1 MKFIFDTLVDKSKYF
16 VFLILVL
23 SVISIFGLPRFQLD
37 ASSDTLLLDNDP
49 DLKVYRENSRKYGS
63 SDFLVIAFTPN
74 NDIFSKNTQS
84 FLKDLVLELKGV
96 KGIRNVLSLF
106 DVPLLNYNEQSISE
120 LAENVITLNTENID
134 LNKARR
140 EFETNEVYRG
150 LLISNDLQTI
160 ALQMSLE
167 PNASY
172 QSLISQRYD
181 LLDSQSNLEDSNF
194 SEKLSIL
201 ELKIETEK
209 KLNLLK
215 EGKIINEI
223 RSITNKYKQKGDI
236 YLGGGAMIAYD
247 TIQMIQQ
254 DLITFGIAVFFMFVF
269 ILSLIFRQIRWV
281 AIPLISAGLSALF
294 TTGLISWMG
303 WKVTV
308 VSANFIALLMII
320 GISLTVHLVVRYREI
335 TSKNTDLSHSESIKR
350 TLSQM
355 FLPCLY
361 TALTTMVAFA
371 SLIISDIR
379 PIIDFGLLMVLS
391 IFIAFIVSFLFFGTL
406 ASLMNKN
413 EKDSMIDYSSGFTT
427 SINTFVVKFKNI
439 ILLVSILGFVLSL
452 IGINKLSVENKFID
466 YFKPSTEIYKGLS
479 LIDKKLGGTAPLDI
493 IITAPKDFS
502 PIGAETE
509 FEDDFDDFGIETNE
523 YGYWYSTDNLSFLE
537 EIHDYLENRP
547 EIGKVLSVSSAIKLA
562 EIAKGEKLD
571 DLELAL
577 LRKVLPEDINNQ
589 LLKSFISDNDN
600 QVRLS
605 ARVIESLDGLNR
617 KNLINEVESDLIN
630 EFNLSPDQFY
640 LSGISVIYNN
650 LLQSLFQSLI
660 GSLSIVFS
668 AIFLMF
674 IILFRSFYMALIS
687 MIPNLLSAASVLG
700 IIGWSGIPL
709 DIMTVTV
716 AAISIG
722 IGVDNTI
729 HYVHRFLKEYD
740 LEKNYDLAIKNS
752 HATIGRA
759 MFYTSLTIVLGFM
772 ILITSNFNPSV
783 FFGIFTS
790 FSMIVAI
797 LAALMLLPVL
807 IRHFKPFGKNKHG
820 TS

>member
-1 MKFIFDTLVDKSKYF
+1 MNNIFNFLVDKSKF
-16 VFLILVL
+16 FIFLLFAL
-23 SVISIFGLPRFQLD
+23 SIISIIGLPRFQLD

-49 DLKVYRENSRKYGS
+49 DLKIYRENSRKYGS
-63 SDFLVIAFTPN
+63 SDFLVIAFTPDK
-74 NDIFSKNTQS
+74 DIFTNETISLLENLVGK
-84 FLKDLVLELKGV
+84 LKEVD
-96 KGIRNVLSLF
+96 GISNVLSLF
-106 DVPLLNYNEQSISE
+106 DVPLLSYSEQSINE
-120 LAENVITLNTENID
+120 LAENVVTLSTDDVD
-134 LNKARR
+134 LTKAKY

-150 LLISNDLQTI
+150 LLISKDLKTI
-160 ALQMSLE
+160 ALQMTLK
-167 PNASY
+167 PNESY
-172 QSLISQRYD
+172 QKLISKRYE
-181 LLDSQSNLEDSNF
+181 LLDQKNLIE
-194 SEKLSIL
+194 EKSFKQDL
-201 ELKIETEK
+201 ESLDFQIEEQK
-209 KLNLLK
+209 QINL
-215 EGKIINEI
+215 INEATLI
-223 RSITNKYKQKGDI
+223 NEVRRITKDYEGYGEI
-236 YLGGGAMIAYD
+236 FLGGGAMIAHD
-247 TIQMIQQ
+247 TIKMIQQ
-254 DLITFGIAVFFMFVF
+254 DLFTFGVAVFFMFVL
-269 ILSLIFRQIRWV
+269 ILSIIFRQFRWV
-281 AIPLISAGLSALF
+281 IVPLVSAGLSALF
-294 TTGLISWMG
+294 TTGLISWIG

-335 TSKNTDLSHSESIKR
+335 TSKFNDISHNEALKR

-391 IFIAFIVSFLFFGTL
+391 IFIAFSVSFVFFGSL

-413 EKDSMIDYSSGFTT
+413 LKDTNIDYSSGFTT
-427 SINTFVVKFKNI
+427 WINSLVVRFKNI
-439 ILLVSILGFVLSL
+439 ILLISLLGFIFSIV
-452 IGINKLSVENKFID
+452 GINKLSVENKFID
-466 YFKPSTEIYKGLS
+466 YFKPTTEIYKGLS

-493 IITAPKDFS
+493 IISAP
-502 PIGAETE
+502 ENN
-509 FEDDFDDFGIETNE
+509 FENDYESEEDFDDFGLETE
-523 YGYWYSTDNLSFLE
+523 QYGYWFNSQNLSYLE
-537 EIHDYLENRP
+537 EIHDYLEARP

-562 EIAKGEKLD
+562 EIVKGNKLD

-589 LLKSFISDNDN
+589 LLSSYISEDDN

-605 ARVIESLDGLNR
+605 ARVIESMDGLNR
-617 KNLINEVESDLIN
+617 KNLIEEVKNDLIKN
-630 EFNLSPDQFY
+630 YELTEDQFY

-660 GSLSIVFS
+660 GSLSIVFA
-668 AIFLMF
+668 AIFAMF
-674 IILFRSFYMALIS
+674 IILFRSLYMAIIA
-687 MIPNLLSAASVLG
+687 MIPNLLSASSVLG
-700 IIGWSGIPL
+700 IIGWSGIPI

-729 HYVHRFLKEYD
+729 HYVHRFLKEY
-740 LEKNYDLAIKNS
+740 EQSNNYDLAIKNS
-752 HATIGRA
+752 HSTIGRA

-772 ILITSNFNPSV
+772 ILVSSNFNPSV

-807 IRHFKPFGKNKHG
+807 IRHLKPFGRDSRG
-820 TS
+820 TT

>member
-1 MKFIFDTLVDKSKYF
+1 MNNIFNFLVDKSKF
-16 VFLILVL
+16 FIFLLFAL
-23 SVISIFGLPRFQLD
+23 SIISIIGLPRFQLD

-49 DLKVYRENSRKYGS
+49 DLKIYRENSRKYGS

-74 NDIFSKNTQS
+74 KNIFTNETISLLENLVGK
-84 FLKDLVLELKGV
+84 LKEVD
-96 KGIRNVLSLF
+96 GISNVLSLF
-106 DVPLLNYNEQSISE
+106 DVPLLSYSEQSINE
-120 LAENVITLNTENID
+120 LAENVVTLSTDDVD
-134 LNKARR
+134 LTKAKY

-150 LLISNDLQTI
+150 LLISKDLKTI
-160 ALQMSLE
+160 ALQMTLK
-167 PNASY
+167 PNESY
-172 QSLISQRYD
+172 QKLISKRYD
-181 LLDSQSNLEDSNF
+181 LLDQKDLIEEKSFKQDLESLDFQIEEQKQINL
-194 SEKLSIL
+194 
-201 ELKIETEK
+201 
-209 KLNLLK
+209 
-215 EGKIINEI
+215 INEATLI
-223 RSITNKYKQKGDI
+223 NEVRRITKDYEGYGEI
-236 YLGGGAMIAYD
+236 FLGGGAMIAHD
-247 TIQMIQQ
+247 TIKMIQQ
-254 DLITFGIAVFFMFVF
+254 DLFTFGVAVFFMFVL
-269 ILSLIFRQIRWV
+269 ILSIIFRQFRWV
-281 AIPLISAGLSALF
+281 IVPLVSAGLSALF
-294 TTGLISWMG
+294 TTGLISWIG

-335 TSKNTDLSHSESIKR
+335 TSKFNDISHNEALKR

-391 IFIAFIVSFLFFGTL
+391 IFIAFSVSFVFFGSL

-413 EKDSMIDYSSGFTT
+413 LKDTNIDYSSGFTT
-427 SINTFVVKFKNI
+427 WINSLVVRFKNI
-439 ILLVSILGFVLSL
+439 ILLISLLGFIFSIV
-452 IGINKLSVENKFID
+452 GINKLSVENKFID
-466 YFKPSTEIYKGLS
+466 YFKPTTEIYKGLS

-493 IITAPKDFS
+493 IISAPENNFENDYES
-502 PIGAETE
+502 
-509 FEDDFDDFGIETNE
+509 EDDFDDFGLETE
-523 YGYWYSTDNLSFLE
+523 QYGYWFNSQNLSYLE
-537 EIHDYLENRP
+537 EIHDYLEARP

-562 EIAKGEKLD
+562 EIVKGNKLD

-589 LLKSFISDNDN
+589 LLSSFISEDDN

-605 ARVIESLDGLNR
+605 ARVIESMDGLNR
-617 KNLINEVESDLIN
+617 KNLIEEVKNDLIKN
-630 EFNLSPDQFY
+630 YELTEDQFY

-660 GSLSIVFS
+660 GSLSIVFA
-668 AIFLMF
+668 AIFAMF
-674 IILFRSFYMALIS
+674 IILFRSLYMAIIA
-687 MIPNLLSAASVLG
+687 MIPNLLSASSVLG
-700 IIGWSGIPL
+700 IIGWSGIPI

-729 HYVHRFLKEYD
+729 HYVHRFLKEY
-740 LEKNYDLAIKNS
+740 EQNNNYDLAIKNS
-752 HATIGRA
+752 HSTIGRA

-772 ILITSNFNPSV
+772 ILVSSNFNPSV

-807 IRHFKPFGKNKHG
+807 IRHLKPFGRDSRG
-820 TS
+820 TT

>member
-1 MKFIFDTLVDKSKYF
+1 MNNIFNFLVDKSKF
-16 VFLILVL
+16 FIFLLFAL
-23 SVISIFGLPRFQLD
+23 SIISIIGLPRFQLD

-49 DLKVYRENSRKYGS
+49 DLKIYRENSRKYGS

-74 NDIFSKNTQS
+74 KDIFTNETISLLENLVDK
-84 FLKDLVLELKGV
+84 LKEVD
-96 KGIRNVLSLF
+96 GISNVLSLF
-106 DVPLLNYNEQSISE
+106 DVPLLSYSEQSINE
-120 LAENVITLNTENID
+120 LAENVVTLSTDDVD
-134 LNKARR
+134 LTKAKY

-150 LLISNDLQTI
+150 LLISKDLKTI
-160 ALQMSLE
+160 ALQMTLK
-167 PNASY
+167 PNESY
-172 QSLISQRYD
+172 QKLISKRYE
-181 LLDSQSNLEDSNF
+181 LLDQKNLIE
-194 SEKLSIL
+194 EKSFKQDL
-201 ELKIETEK
+201 ESLDFQIEEQK
-209 KLNLLK
+209 QINL
-215 EGKIINEI
+215 INEATLI
-223 RSITNKYKQKGDI
+223 NEVRRITKDYEGYGEI
-236 YLGGGAMIAYD
+236 FLGGGAMIAHD
-247 TIQMIQQ
+247 TIKMIQQ
-254 DLITFGIAVFFMFVF
+254 DLFTFGVAVFFMFVL
-269 ILSLIFRQIRWV
+269 ILSIIFRQFRWV
-281 AIPLISAGLSALF
+281 IVPLVSAGLSALF
-294 TTGLISWMG
+294 TTGLISWIG

-335 TSKNTDLSHSESIKR
+335 TSKFNDISHNEALKR

-391 IFIAFIVSFLFFGTL
+391 IFIAFSVSFVFFGSL

-413 EKDSMIDYSSGFTT
+413 LKDTNIDYSSGFTT
-427 SINTFVVKFKNI
+427 WINSLVVRFKNI
-439 ILLVSILGFVLSL
+439 ILLISLLGFIFSIV
-452 IGINKLSVENKFID
+452 GINKLSVENKFID
-466 YFKPSTEIYKGLS
+466 YFKPTTEIYKGLS

-493 IITAPKDFS
+493 IISAPENNFENDYES
-502 PIGAETE
+502 
-509 FEDDFDDFGIETNE
+509 EDDFDDFGLETE
-523 YGYWYSTDNLSFLE
+523 QYGYWFNSQNLSYLE
-537 EIHDYLENRP
+537 EIHDYLEARP

-562 EIAKGEKLD
+562 EIVKGNKLD

-589 LLKSFISDNDN
+589 LLSSYISEDDN

-605 ARVIESLDGLNR
+605 ARVIESMDGLNR
-617 KNLINEVESDLIN
+617 KNLIEEVKNDLIKN
-630 EFNLSPDQFY
+630 YELTEDQFY

-660 GSLSIVFS
+660 GSLSIVFA
-668 AIFLMF
+668 AIFAMF
-674 IILFRSFYMALIS
+674 IILFRSLYMAIIA
-687 MIPNLLSAASVLG
+687 MIPNLLSASSVLG
-700 IIGWSGIPL
+700 IIGWSGIPI

-729 HYVHRFLKEYD
+729 HYVHRFLKEY
-740 LEKNYDLAIKNS
+740 EQNNNYDLAIKNS
-752 HATIGRA
+752 HSTIGRA

-772 ILITSNFNPSV
+772 ILVSSNFNPSV

-807 IRHFKPFGKNKHG
+807 IRHLKPFGRDSRG
-820 TS
+820 TT

>member
-1 MKFIFDTLVDKSKYF
+1 MNNIFNFLVDKSKF
-16 VFLILVL
+16 FIFLLFAL
-23 SVISIFGLPRFQLD
+23 SIISIIGLPRFQLD

-49 DLKVYRENSRKYGS
+49 DLKIYRENSRKYGS

-74 NDIFSKNTQS
+74 KDIFTNETISLLESLVGK
-84 FLKDLVLELKGV
+84 LKEVE
-96 KGIRNVLSLF
+96 GINNVLSLF
-106 DVPLLNYNEQSISE
+106 DVPLLSYSKQSINE
-120 LAENVITLNTENID
+120 LAENVVTLSTDDVD
-134 LNKARR
+134 LTKAKY

-150 LLISNDLQTI
+150 LLISDDLKTI
-160 ALQMSLE
+160 ALQMTLKPNE
-167 PNASY
+167 PY
-172 QSLISQRYD
+172 QKLISKRYE
-181 LLDSQSNLEDSNF
+181 LLDQKNLIEEKSFKED
-194 SEKLSIL
+194 L
-201 ELKIETEK
+201 ESLDFQIEEQK
-209 KLNLLK
+209 QINLINEATL
-215 EGKIINEI
+215 INEI
-223 RSITNKYKQKGDI
+223 RRITKDYEGYGEI
-236 YLGGGAMIAYD
+236 FLGGGAMIAHD
-247 TIQMIQQ
+247 TIKMIQQ
-254 DLITFGIAVFFMFVF
+254 DLFTFGVAVFFMFVL
-269 ILSLIFRQIRWV
+269 ILSIIFKQFRWV
-281 AIPLISAGLSALF
+281 IVPLVSAGLSALF
-294 TTGLISWMG
+294 TTGLISWIG

-335 TSKNTDLSHSESIKR
+335 TSKFNDISHNEALKR

-391 IFIAFIVSFLFFGTL
+391 IFIAFSVSFVFFGSL
-406 ASLMNKN
+406 ASLMKKN
-413 EKDSMIDYSSGFTT
+413 LKDTNIDYSSGFTT
-427 SINTFVVKFKNI
+427 WINSLVVRFKNI
-439 ILLVSILGFVLSL
+439 ILLISLLGFIFSIV
-452 IGINKLSVENKFID
+452 GINKLSVENKFID

-493 IITAPKDFS
+493 IISAP
-502 PIGAETE
+502 ENN
-509 FEDDFDDFGIETNE
+509 FENNYESDEDFDDFGLETE
-523 YGYWYSTDNLSFLE
+523 QYGYWFNSQNLSYLE
-537 EIHDYLENRP
+537 EIHDYLEARP

-562 EIAKGEKLD
+562 EIVKGNKLD

-589 LLKSFISDNDN
+589 LLSSYISEDDN

-605 ARVIESLDGLNR
+605 ARVIESMDGLNR
-617 KNLINEVESDLIN
+617 KNLIEEVKNDLIKN
-630 EFNLSPDQFY
+630 YELTEDQFY

-660 GSLSIVFS
+660 GSLSIVFA
-668 AIFLMF
+668 AIFAMF
-674 IILFRSFYMALIS
+674 IILFRSLYMAIIA
-687 MIPNLLSAASVLG
+687 MIPNLLSASSVLG
-700 IIGWSGIPL
+700 IIGWSGIPI

-729 HYVHRFLKEYD
+729 HYVHRFLKEY
-740 LEKNYDLAIKNS
+740 EQNNNYDLAIKNS
-752 HATIGRA
+752 HSTIGRA

-772 ILITSNFNPSV
+772 ILVSSNFNPSV

-807 IRHFKPFGKNKHG
+807 IRHLKPFGRDSRG
-820 TS
+820 TT

>member
-1 MKFIFDTLVDKSKYF
+1 MNNIFNFLVDKSKF
-16 VFLILVL
+16 FIFLLFAL
-23 SVISIFGLPRFQLD
+23 SIISIIGLPRFQLD

-49 DLKVYRENSRKYGS
+49 DLKIYRENSRKYGS

-74 NDIFSKNTQS
+74 KDIFTNETISLLENLVGK
-84 FLKDLVLELKGV
+84 LKEVD
-96 KGIRNVLSLF
+96 GISNVLSLF
-106 DVPLLNYNEQSISE
+106 DVPLLSYSEQSINE
-120 LAENVITLNTENID
+120 LAENVVTLSTDDVD
-134 LNKARR
+134 LTKAKY
-140 EFETNEVYRG
+140 EFETNEVYKG
-150 LLISNDLQTI
+150 LLISKDLKTI
-160 ALQMSLE
+160 ALQMTLK
-167 PNASY
+167 PNESY
-172 QSLISQRYD
+172 QKLISKRYE
-181 LLDSQSNLEDSNF
+181 LLDQKNLIE
-194 SEKLSIL
+194 EKSFKQDL
-201 ELKIETEK
+201 ESLDFQIEEQK
-209 KLNLLK
+209 QINL
-215 EGKIINEI
+215 INEATLI
-223 RSITNKYKQKGDI
+223 NEVRRITKDYEGYGEI
-236 YLGGGAMIAYD
+236 FLGGGAMIAHD
-247 TIQMIQQ
+247 TIKMIQQ
-254 DLITFGIAVFFMFVF
+254 DLFTFGVAVFFMFVL
-269 ILSLIFRQIRWV
+269 ILSIIFRQFRWV
-281 AIPLISAGLSALF
+281 IVPLVSAGLSALF
-294 TTGLISWMG
+294 TTGLISWIG

-335 TSKNTDLSHSESIKR
+335 TSKFNDISHNEALKR

-391 IFIAFIVSFLFFGTL
+391 IFIAFSVSFVFFGSL

-413 EKDSMIDYSSGFTT
+413 LKDTNIDYSSGFTT
-427 SINTFVVKFKNI
+427 WINSLVVRFKNI
-439 ILLVSILGFVLSL
+439 ILLISLLGFIFSIV
-452 IGINKLSVENKFID
+452 GINKLSVENKFID
-466 YFKPSTEIYKGLS
+466 YFKPTTEIYKGLS

-493 IITAPKDFS
+493 IISAPENNFENDYES
-502 PIGAETE
+502 
-509 FEDDFDDFGIETNE
+509 EDDFDDFGLETE
-523 YGYWYSTDNLSFLE
+523 QYGYWFNSQNLSYLE
-537 EIHDYLENRP
+537 EIHDYLEARP

-562 EIAKGEKLD
+562 EIVKGNKLD

-577 LRKVLPEDINNQ
+577 LRKVLPEDINDQ
-589 LLKSFISDNDN
+589 LLSSYISEDDN

-605 ARVIESLDGLNR
+605 ARVIESMDGLNR
-617 KNLINEVESDLIN
+617 KKLIEEVKNDLIKN
-630 EFNLSPDQFY
+630 YELTEDQFY

-660 GSLSIVFS
+660 GSLSIVFA
-668 AIFLMF
+668 AIFAMF
-674 IILFRSFYMALIS
+674 IILFRSLYMAIIA
-687 MIPNLLSAASVLG
+687 MIPNLLSASSVLG
-700 IIGWSGIPL
+700 IIGWSGIPI

-729 HYVHRFLKEYD
+729 HYVHRFLKEY
-740 LEKNYDLAIKNS
+740 EQNNNYDLAIKNS
-752 HATIGRA
+752 HSTIGRA

-772 ILITSNFNPSV
+772 ILVSSNFNPSV

-807 IRHFKPFGKNKHG
+807 IRHLKPFGRDSRG
-820 TS
+820 TT

>member
-1 MKFIFDTLVDKSKYF
+1 MNNIFNFLVDKSKF
-16 VFLILVL
+16 FIFLLFAL
-23 SVISIFGLPRFQLD
+23 SIISIIGLPRFQLD

-49 DLKVYRENSRKYGS
+49 DLKIYRENSRKYGS

-74 NDIFSKNTQS
+74 KDIFTNETISLLERLVGK
-84 FLKDLVLELKGV
+84 LKEVD
-96 KGIRNVLSLF
+96 GISNVLSLF
-106 DVPLLNYNEQSISE
+106 DVPLLSYSEQSINE
-120 LAENVITLNTENID
+120 LAENVVTLSTDDVD
-134 LNKARR
+134 LTKAKY

-150 LLISNDLQTI
+150 LLISKDLKTI
-160 ALQMSLE
+160 ALQMTLK
-167 PNASY
+167 PNESY
-172 QSLISQRYD
+172 QKLISKRYE
-181 LLDSQSNLEDSNF
+181 LLDQKNLIE
-194 SEKLSIL
+194 EKSFKKDL
-201 ELKIETEK
+201 ESLDFQIEEQK
-209 KLNLLK
+209 QINL
-215 EGKIINEI
+215 INEATLI
-223 RSITNKYKQKGDI
+223 NEVRRITKDYEGYGEI
-236 YLGGGAMIAYD
+236 FLGGGAMIAHD
-247 TIQMIQQ
+247 TIKMIQQ
-254 DLITFGIAVFFMFVF
+254 DLFTFGVAVFFMFVL
-269 ILSLIFRQIRWV
+269 ILSIIFRQFRWV
-281 AIPLISAGLSALF
+281 IVPLVSAGLSALF
-294 TTGLISWMG
+294 TTGLISWIG

-335 TSKNTDLSHSESIKR
+335 TSKFNDISHNEALKR

-391 IFIAFIVSFLFFGTL
+391 IFIAFSVSFVFFGSL

-413 EKDSMIDYSSGFTT
+413 LKDTNIDYSSGFTT
-427 SINTFVVKFKNI
+427 WINSLVVRFKNI
-439 ILLVSILGFVLSL
+439 ILLISLLGFIFSIV
-452 IGINKLSVENKFID
+452 GINKLSVENKFID

-493 IITAPKDFS
+493 IISAPENNFENDYES
-502 PIGAETE
+502 
-509 FEDDFDDFGIETNE
+509 EDDFDDFGLETE
-523 YGYWYSTDNLSFLE
+523 QYGYWFNSQNLSYLE
-537 EIHDYLENRP
+537 EIHDYLEARP

-562 EIAKGEKLD
+562 EIVKGNKLD

-589 LLKSFISDNDN
+589 LLSSYISEDDN

-605 ARVIESLDGLNR
+605 ARVIESMDGLNR
-617 KNLINEVESDLIN
+617 KNLIEEVKNDLIKN
-630 EFNLSPDQFY
+630 YELTEDQFY

-660 GSLSIVFS
+660 GSLSIVFA
-668 AIFLMF
+668 AIFAMF
-674 IILFRSFYMALIS
+674 IILFRSLYMAIIA
-687 MIPNLLSAASVLG
+687 MIPNLLSASSVLG
-700 IIGWSGIPL
+700 IIGWSGIPI

-729 HYVHRFLKEYD
+729 HYVHRFLKEY
-740 LEKNYDLAIKNS
+740 EQNNNYDLAIKNS
-752 HATIGRA
+752 HSTIGRA

-772 ILITSNFNPSV
+772 ILVSSNFNPSV

-807 IRHFKPFGKNKHG
+807 IRHLKPFGRDSRG
-820 TS
+820 TT

>member
-1 MKFIFDTLVDKSKYF
+1 MNIFFNFLVDKSKFF
-16 VFLILVL
+16 VFLLIAL
-23 SVISIFGLPRFQLD
+23 SLISILGLPKFQLD

-49 DLKVYRENSRKYGS
+49 DLKTYRENSRKYGS

-74 NDIFSKNTQS
+74 KEIFASETVSLLKNLVED
-84 FLKDLVLELKGV
+84 LKNVN
-96 KGIRNVLSLF
+96 GIKNVLSLF
-106 DVPLLNYNEQSISE
+106 DVPLLKYSEQSISE
-120 LAENVITLNTENID
+120 LAENVVTLSTENVD
-134 LNKARR
+134 LTKAKY

-150 LLISNDLQTI
+150 LLISEDLKTI
-160 ALQMSLE
+160 AFQMSLE
-167 PNASY
+167 PNKEY
-172 QSLISQRYD
+172 QKLISERYD
-181 LLDSQSNLEDSNF
+181 LIDLEMTLEEEVFKNNLE
-194 SEKLSIL
+194 IL
-201 ELKIETEK
+201 DLKIDEQK
-209 KLNLLK
+209 KINLSNEAIL
-215 EGKIINEI
+215 INEV
-223 RSITNKYKQKGDI
+223 RNITNNYKDNGEI
-236 YLGGGAMIAYD
+236 FLGGGAMIAHD
-247 TIQMIQQ
+247 TIKMIQQ
-254 DLITFGIAVFFMFVF
+254 DLLTFGVAVFFMFVL
-269 ILSLIFRQIRWV
+269 ILSIIFKQFRWV
-281 AIPLISAGLSALF
+281 AIPLISACLSALF

-335 TSKNTDLSHSESIKR
+335 TSRFHDLTHSEALKK

-391 IFIAFIVSFLFFGTL
+391 IFIAFTVSFIFFGSL
-406 ASLMNKN
+406 ASLMKKN
-413 EKDSMIDYSSGFTT
+413 TNDTKVDYSLGFTT
-427 SINTFVVKFKNI
+427 WITSLVVRFKNI
-439 ILLVSILGFVLSL
+439 ILLISL
-452 IGINKLSVENKFID
+452 IGFIFSLVGINKLSVENKFID
-466 YFKPSTEIYKGLS
+466 YFKPTTEIYQGLS

-493 IITAPKDFS
+493 IISAPQSATQTND
-502 PIGAETE
+502 E
-509 FEDDFDDFGIETNE
+509 FEEDFDDFGIETEE
-523 YGYWYSTDNLSFLE
+523 YGYWFNSQNLSYLE
-537 EIHDYLENRP
+537 EIHDYLERRP

-589 LLKSFISDNDN
+589 LLSSYISEDDN

-605 ARVIESLDGLNR
+605 ARVIESMDGLNR
-617 KNLINEVESDLIN
+617 KNLIDEVKTDLIQN
-630 EFNLSPDQFY
+630 YQLSEEQFY

-660 GSLSIVFS
+660 GSLTIVFS
-668 AIFLMF
+668 AIFIMF
-674 IILFRSFYMALIS
+674 IILFRSLYMALIA

-716 AAISIG
+716 ASISIG

-740 LEKNYDLAIKNS
+740 LQKNYDLAIKNS

-772 ILITSNFNPSV
+772 ILVSSNFNPSV

-790 FSMIVAI
+790 FSMIIAI

-807 IRHFKPFGKNKHG
+807 IRHLKPFGRNLHG
-820 TS
+820 TT

>member
-1 MKFIFDTLVDKSKYF
+1 MNSLFNFLVDKSKF
-16 VFLILVL
+16 FIFIIILL
-23 SVISIFGLPRFQLD
+23 SLVSILGLPKFQLD

-63 SDFLVIAFTPN
+63 SDFLVIAFTPDK
-74 NDIFSKNTQS
+74 DIFSSETISLLKKLESNLKNI
-84 FLKDLVLELKGV
+84 D
-96 KGIRNVLSLF
+96 GIQNVLSLL
-106 DVPLLNYNEQSISE
+106 DVPLLSYSEQSINE
-120 LAENVITLNTENID
+120 LADNLVTLSTENVD
-134 LNKARR
+134 LVKAKK
-140 EFETNEVYRG
+140 EFEINEVYRG
-150 LLISNDLQTI
+150 LLISEDLKTI
-160 ALQMSLE
+160 AFQMTLE
-167 PNASY
+167 PND
-172 QSLISQRYD
+172 QFQNLISDRYD
-181 LLDSQSNLEDSNF
+181 LLDSKNTLDSEIFSKNLENLDLKIDNQKKINLSNEAILINDIRNISNLYKD
-194 SEKLSIL
+194 K
-201 ELKIETEK
+201 
-209 KLNLLK
+209 
-215 EGKIINEI
+215 GEI
-223 RSITNKYKQKGDI
+223 F
-236 YLGGGAMIAYD
+236 LGGGAMIAHD
-247 TIQMIQQ
+247 TIKMIQQ
-254 DLITFGIAVFFMFVF
+254 DLFTFGVAVFFMFVL
-269 ILSLIFRQIRWV
+269 ILSLIFRQFRWV
-281 AIPLISAGLSALF
+281 VIPLTSAGLSALF
-294 TTGLISWMG
+294 TTGLISWLG

-335 TSKNTDLSHSESIKR
+335 TSNFNDLSHEDALKK

-391 IFIAFIVSFLFFGTL
+391 ISIAFIVSFVFFGSL
-406 ASLMNKN
+406 SSLMGKN
-413 EKDSMIDYSSGFTT
+413 LKDTQIDYSSGFTT
-427 SINTFVVKFKNI
+427 WINSLVVRFKNL
-439 ILLVSILGFVLSL
+439 ILLISLLAFIFAFV
-452 IGINKLSVENKFID
+452 GINKLSVENKFID

-493 IITAPKDFS
+493 IISAPKEDINLEDDF
-502 PIGAETE
+502 
-509 FEDDFDDFGIETNE
+509 DDFDDFGIETDE
-523 YGYWYSTDNLSFLE
+523 YGYWFNSQNLGRLE
-537 EIHDYLENRP
+537 EIHDYLEGRP
-547 EIGKVLSVSSAIKLA
+547 EIGKVLSVSSATKLA
-562 EIAKGEKLD
+562 EIVKGEKLD

-589 LLKSFISDNDN
+589 LLSSYISDDDN

-617 KNLINEVESDLIN
+617 KNLIEEVKKDLVN
-630 EFNLSPDQFY
+630 NFELSEDQFY

-660 GSLSIVFS
+660 GSLLIVFS

-674 IILFRSFYMALIS
+674 IVLFRSFYMALIA

-700 IIGWSGIPL
+700 IIGWSGIPI

-729 HYVHRFLKEYD
+729 HYVHRFLKEY
-740 LEKNYDLAIKNS
+740 EQEQNYDLAIKNS
-752 HATIGRA
+752 HSTIGRA

-772 ILITSNFNPSV
+772 ILVSSNFNPSV

-807 IRHFKPFGKNKHG
+807 IRHLKPFGRN
-820 TS
+820 

>member
-1 MKFIFDTLVDKSKYF
+1 MNSLFNFLVDKSKF
-16 VFLILVL
+16 FIFIIILL
-23 SVISIFGLPRFQLD
+23 SLVSILGLPKFQLD

-63 SDFLVIAFTPN
+63 SDFLVIAFTPDK
-74 NDIFSKNTQS
+74 DIFSSETISLLKKLESNLKNI
-84 FLKDLVLELKGV
+84 D
-96 KGIRNVLSLF
+96 GIQNVLSLL
-106 DVPLLNYNEQSISE
+106 DVPLLSYSEQSINE
-120 LAENVITLNTENID
+120 LADNLVTLSTENVD
-134 LNKARR
+134 LVKAKK
-140 EFETNEVYRG
+140 EFEINEVYRG
-150 LLISNDLQTI
+150 LLISEDLKTI
-160 ALQMSLE
+160 AFQMTLE
-167 PNASY
+167 PNGEF
-172 QSLISQRYD
+172 QNLISDRYD
-181 LLDSQSNLEDSNF
+181 LLDSKNTLDNEIFSKNLENLDLKIDNQKKINLSKEAILINDIRNISNLYKD
-194 SEKLSIL
+194 K
-201 ELKIETEK
+201 
-209 KLNLLK
+209 
-215 EGKIINEI
+215 GEI
-223 RSITNKYKQKGDI
+223 F
-236 YLGGGAMIAYD
+236 LGGGAMIAHD
-247 TIQMIQQ
+247 TIKMIQQ
-254 DLITFGIAVFFMFVF
+254 DLFTFGVAVFFMFVL
-269 ILSLIFRQIRWV
+269 ILSLIFRQFRWV
-281 AIPLISAGLSALF
+281 VIPLTSAGLSALF
-294 TTGLISWMG
+294 TTGLISWLG

-335 TSKNTDLSHSESIKR
+335 TSKFNELSHEDALKK

-391 IFIAFIVSFLFFGTL
+391 ISIAFIVSFVFFGSL
-406 ASLMNKN
+406 SSLMGKN
-413 EKDSMIDYSSGFTT
+413 LKDTQIDYSSGFTT
-427 SINTFVVKFKNI
+427 WINSLVVRFKNI
-439 ILLVSILGFVLSL
+439 ILLISLLAFIFAFV
-452 IGINKLSVENKFID
+452 GINKLSVENKFID

-493 IITAPKDFS
+493 IISAPKEDINLEDDF
-502 PIGAETE
+502 
-509 FEDDFDDFGIETNE
+509 DDFDDFGIETDE
-523 YGYWYSTDNLSFLE
+523 YGYWFNSQNLGRLE
-537 EIHDYLENRP
+537 EIHDYLEGRP
-547 EIGKVLSVSSAIKLA
+547 EIGKVLSVSSATKLA
-562 EIAKGEKLD
+562 EIVKGEKLD

-589 LLKSFISDNDN
+589 LLSSYISDDDN

-617 KNLINEVESDLIN
+617 KNLIEEVKKDLVNNFELNE
-630 EFNLSPDQFY
+630 DQFY

-660 GSLSIVFS
+660 GSLLIVFT

-674 IILFRSFYMALIS
+674 IVLFRSFYMALIA

-700 IIGWSGIPL
+700 IIGWSGIPI

-729 HYVHRFLKEYD
+729 HYVHRFLKEF
-740 LEKNYDLAIKNS
+740 EQEQNYDIAIKNS
-752 HATIGRA
+752 HSTIGRA

-772 ILITSNFNPSV
+772 ILVSSNFNPSV

-807 IRHFKPFGKNKHG
+807 IRHLKPFGRN
-820 TS
+820 

>member
-1 MKFIFDTLVDKSKYF
+1 MNSLFNFLVDKSKF
-16 VFLILVL
+16 FIFIIILL
-23 SVISIFGLPRFQLD
+23 SLVSILGLPKFQLD

-63 SDFLVIAFTPN
+63 SDFLVIAFTPDK
-74 NDIFSKNTQS
+74 DIFSNETVSLLKKLESNLKNI
-84 FLKDLVLELKGV
+84 D
-96 KGIRNVLSLF
+96 GIQNVLSLL
-106 DVPLLNYNEQSISE
+106 DVPLLSYSEQSINE
-120 LAENVITLNTENID
+120 LADNLVTLSTENVD
-134 LNKARR
+134 LVKAKK
-140 EFETNEVYRG
+140 EFEINEVYRG
-150 LLISNDLQTI
+150 LLISEDLKTI
-160 ALQMSLE
+160 AFQMTLE
-167 PNASY
+167 PND
-172 QSLISQRYD
+172 QFQNLISDRYD
-181 LLDSQSNLEDSNF
+181 LLDSKDTLDNEIFSKNLENLDLKIDNQKKINLSKEAILINDIRNISNLYKD
-194 SEKLSIL
+194 K
-201 ELKIETEK
+201 
-209 KLNLLK
+209 
-215 EGKIINEI
+215 GEI
-223 RSITNKYKQKGDI
+223 F
-236 YLGGGAMIAYD
+236 LGGGAMIAHD
-247 TIQMIQQ
+247 TIKMIQQ
-254 DLITFGIAVFFMFVF
+254 DLFTFGVAVFFMFVL
-269 ILSLIFRQIRWV
+269 ILSLIFRQFRWV
-281 AIPLISAGLSALF
+281 VIPLTSAGLSALF
-294 TTGLISWMG
+294 TTGLISWLG

-335 TSKNTDLSHSESIKR
+335 TSNFNDLSHEDALKK

-391 IFIAFIVSFLFFGTL
+391 ISIAFIVSFVFFGSL
-406 ASLMNKN
+406 SSLMGKN
-413 EKDSMIDYSSGFTT
+413 LKDTQIDYSSGFTT
-427 SINTFVVKFKNI
+427 WINSLVVRFKNL
-439 ILLVSILGFVLSL
+439 ILLISLLAFIFAFV
-452 IGINKLSVENKFID
+452 GINKLSVENKFID

-493 IITAPKDFS
+493 IISAPKEDINLEDDF
-502 PIGAETE
+502 
-509 FEDDFDDFGIETNE
+509 DDFDDFGIETDE
-523 YGYWYSTDNLSFLE
+523 YGYWFNSQNLGRLE
-537 EIHDYLENRP
+537 EIHDYLEGRP
-547 EIGKVLSVSSAIKLA
+547 EIGKVLSVSSATKLA
-562 EIAKGEKLD
+562 EIVKGEKLD

-589 LLKSFISDNDN
+589 LLSSYISDDDN

-617 KNLINEVESDLIN
+617 KNLIEEVKKDLVN
-630 EFNLSPDQFY
+630 NFELSEDQFY

-660 GSLSIVFS
+660 GSLLIVFS

-674 IILFRSFYMALIS
+674 IVLFRSFYMALIA

-700 IIGWSGIPL
+700 IIGWSGIPI

-729 HYVHRFLKEYD
+729 HYVHRFLKEY
-740 LEKNYDLAIKNS
+740 EQEQNYDLAIKNS
-752 HATIGRA
+752 HSTIGRA

-772 ILITSNFNPSV
+772 ILVSSNFNPSV

-807 IRHFKPFGKNKHG
+807 IRHLKPFGRN
-820 TS
+820 

>member
-1 MKFIFDTLVDKSKYF
+1 MNSLFNFLVDKSKF
-16 VFLILVL
+16 FIFIIILL
-23 SVISIFGLPRFQLD
+23 SLVSILGLPKFQLD

-63 SDFLVIAFTPN
+63 SDFLVIAFTPDK
-74 NDIFSKNTQS
+74 DIFSSETISLLKKLESNLKNI
-84 FLKDLVLELKGV
+84 D
-96 KGIRNVLSLF
+96 GIQNVLSLL
-106 DVPLLNYNEQSISE
+106 DVPLLSYSEQSINE
-120 LAENVITLNTENID
+120 LADNLVTLSTENVD
-134 LNKARR
+134 LVKAKK
-140 EFETNEVYRG
+140 EFEINEVYRG
-150 LLISNDLQTI
+150 LLISEDLKTI
-160 ALQMSLE
+160 AFQMTLE
-167 PNASY
+167 PNDEF
-172 QSLISQRYD
+172 QNLISDRYD
-181 LLDSQSNLEDSNF
+181 LLDSKNTLDNEIFSKNLENLDLKIDNQKKINLSKEAILINDIRNISNLYKD
-194 SEKLSIL
+194 K
-201 ELKIETEK
+201 
-209 KLNLLK
+209 
-215 EGKIINEI
+215 GEI
-223 RSITNKYKQKGDI
+223 F
-236 YLGGGAMIAYD
+236 LGGGAMIAHD
-247 TIQMIQQ
+247 TIKMIQQ
-254 DLITFGIAVFFMFVF
+254 DLFTFGVAVFFMFVL
-269 ILSLIFRQIRWV
+269 ILSLIFRQFRWV
-281 AIPLISAGLSALF
+281 VIPLTSAGLSALF
-294 TTGLISWMG
+294 TTGLISWLG

-335 TSKNTDLSHSESIKR
+335 TSKFNELSHEDALKK

-391 IFIAFIVSFLFFGTL
+391 ISIAFIVSFVFFGSL
-406 ASLMNKN
+406 SSLMGKN
-413 EKDSMIDYSSGFTT
+413 LKDTQIDYSSGFTT
-427 SINTFVVKFKNI
+427 WINSLVVRFKNI
-439 ILLVSILGFVLSL
+439 ILLISLLAFIFAFV
-452 IGINKLSVENKFID
+452 GINKLSVENKFID

-493 IITAPKDFS
+493 IISAPKEDINLEDDF
-502 PIGAETE
+502 
-509 FEDDFDDFGIETNE
+509 DDFDDFGIETDE
-523 YGYWYSTDNLSFLE
+523 YGYWFNSQNLGRLE
-537 EIHDYLENRP
+537 EIHDYLEGRP
-547 EIGKVLSVSSAIKLA
+547 EIGKVLSVSSATKLA
-562 EIAKGEKLD
+562 EIVKGEKLD

-589 LLKSFISDNDN
+589 LLSSYISDDDN

-617 KNLINEVESDLIN
+617 KNLIEEVKKDLVNNFELNE
-630 EFNLSPDQFY
+630 DQFY

-660 GSLSIVFS
+660 GSLLIVFS

-674 IILFRSFYMALIS
+674 IVLFRSFYMALIA

-700 IIGWSGIPL
+700 IIGWSGIPI

-729 HYVHRFLKEYD
+729 HYVHRFLKEF
-740 LEKNYDLAIKNS
+740 EQEQNYDIAIKNS
-752 HATIGRA
+752 HSTIGRA

-772 ILITSNFNPSV
+772 ILVSSNFNPSV

-807 IRHFKPFGKNKHG
+807 IRHLKPFGRN
-820 TS
+820 

>member
-1 MKFIFDTLVDKSKYF
+1 MNNLFNFLVDKSKF
-16 VFLILVL
+16 FIFLLITL
-23 SVISIFGLPRFQLD
+23 SVISLLGLPKFQLD

-49 DLKVYRENSRKYGS
+49 DLKIYRENSRKYGS

-74 NDIFSKNTQS
+74 KDIFTNETVFLLKNLVED
-84 FLKDLVLELKGV
+84 LKQVA
-96 KGIRNVLSLF
+96 GIKNVLSLF
-106 DVPLLNYNEQSISE
+106 DVPLLKYSEQSISE
-120 LAENVITLNTENID
+120 LAENVVTLSTENVNLD
-134 LNKARR
+134 KAKY

-150 LLISNDLQTI
+150 LLISEDLRTI
-160 ALQMSLE
+160 AFQMSLE
-167 PNASY
+167 PNRQY
-172 QSLISQRYD
+172 QKLISERYD
-181 LLDSQSNLEDSNF
+181 LLDLENSLDD
-194 SEKLSIL
+194 
-201 ELKIETEK
+201 ETF
-209 KLNLLK
+209 KLNLEILDSKIEEQKKINLINEGILIK
-215 EGKIINEI
+215 EVRNIINLYRDKGEI
-223 RSITNKYKQKGDI
+223 F
-236 YLGGGAMIAYD
+236 LGGGAMIAHD
-247 TIQMIQQ
+247 TIKMIQQ
-254 DLITFGIAVFFMFVF
+254 DLLTFGVAVFFMFVL
-269 ILSLIFRQIRWV
+269 ILSIIFRQLRWV
-281 AIPLISAGLSALF
+281 VIPLVSACLSALF

-308 VSANFIALLMII
+308 VSANYIALLMII

-335 TSKNTDLSHSESIKR
+335 TSRFDDLTHSEALKR

-391 IFIAFIVSFLFFGTL
+391 IFVAFIVSFVFFGTL
-406 ASLMNKN
+406 ASLMKKN
-413 EKDSMIDYSSGFTT
+413 SKDTKVDYSSGVTT
-427 SINTFVVKFKNI
+427 WINSLVVRFKNI
-439 ILLVSILGFVLSL
+439 ILLISLLVFVLAL
-452 IGINKLSVENKFID
+452 IGINRLSVENKFID
-466 YFKPSTEIYKGLS
+466 YFKPTTEIYQGLS

-493 IITAPKDFS
+493 IISAPKINTD
-502 PIGAETE
+502 ITE
-509 FEDDFDDFGIETNE
+509 EFDDEFDDFGLETE
-523 YGYWYSTDNLSFLE
+523 EFGYWFNSQNLSNLE
-537 EIHDYLENRP
+537 KIHDYLERRP
-547 EIGKVLSVSSAIKLA
+547 EIGKVLSVSSAVKLA
-562 EIAKGEKLD
+562 EIAKGDKLD

-577 LRKVLPEDINNQ
+577 LRKVLPEDINNE
-589 LLKSFISDNDN
+589 LLSSYISDDDN

-605 ARVIESLDGLNR
+605 ARVIESMDGLNR
-617 KNLINEVESDLIN
+617 KNLIDEVKNDLIQN
-630 EFNLSPDQFY
+630 YKLSEDQFY

-660 GSLSIVFS
+660 GSLTIVFS
-668 AIFLMF
+668 AIFIMF
-674 IILFRSFYMALIS
+674 VILFRSFYMAVIA

-700 IIGWSGIPL
+700 IIGWSGIPI

-729 HYVHRFLKEYD
+729 HYVHRFLKEYE
-740 LEKNYDLAIKNS
+740 LQKNYDLAIKNS

-772 ILITSNFNPSV
+772 ILVTSNFNPSV

-807 IRHFKPFGKNKHG
+807 IRHLKPFGRNIHG
-820 TS
+820 ST

>member
-1 MKFIFDTLVDKSKYF
+1 MNNIFNFLVDKSKF
-16 VFLILVL
+16 FIFLLFAL
-23 SVISIFGLPRFQLD
+23 SIISIIGLPRFQLD

-49 DLKVYRENSRKYGS
+49 DLKIYRENSRKYGS

-74 NDIFSKNTQS
+74 KNIFTNETISLLENLVGK
-84 FLKDLVLELKGV
+84 LKEVD
-96 KGIRNVLSLF
+96 GISNVLSLF
-106 DVPLLNYNEQSISE
+106 DVPLLSYSEQSINE
-120 LAENVITLNTENID
+120 LAENVVTLSTDDVD
-134 LNKARR
+134 LTKAKY

-150 LLISNDLQTI
+150 LLISKDLKTI
-160 ALQMSLE
+160 ALQMTLK
-167 PNASY
+167 PNESY
-172 QSLISQRYD
+172 QKLISKRYD
-181 LLDSQSNLEDSNF
+181 LLDQKELIEEKSFKQDLESLDFQIEEQKQINL
-194 SEKLSIL
+194 
-201 ELKIETEK
+201 
-209 KLNLLK
+209 
-215 EGKIINEI
+215 INEAMLI
-223 RSITNKYKQKGDI
+223 NEVRRITKDYEGYGEI
-236 YLGGGAMIAYD
+236 FLGGGAMIAHD
-247 TIQMIQQ
+247 TIKMIQQ
-254 DLITFGIAVFFMFVF
+254 DLFTFGVAVFFMFVL
-269 ILSLIFRQIRWV
+269 ILSIIFRQFRWV
-281 AIPLISAGLSALF
+281 IVPLVSAGLSALF
-294 TTGLISWMG
+294 TTGLISWIG

-335 TSKNTDLSHSESIKR
+335 TSKFNDISHNEALKR

-391 IFIAFIVSFLFFGTL
+391 IFIAFSVSFVFFGSL

-413 EKDSMIDYSSGFTT
+413 LKDTNIDYSSGFTT
-427 SINTFVVKFKNI
+427 WINSLVVRFKNI
-439 ILLVSILGFVLSL
+439 ILLISLLGFIFSIV
-452 IGINKLSVENKFID
+452 GINKLSVENKFID
-466 YFKPSTEIYKGLS
+466 YFKPTTEIYKGLS

-493 IITAPKDFS
+493 IISAPENNFENDYES
-502 PIGAETE
+502 
-509 FEDDFDDFGIETNE
+509 EDDFDDFGLETE
-523 YGYWYSTDNLSFLE
+523 QYGYWFNSQNLSYLE
-537 EIHDYLENRP
+537 EIHDYLEARP

-562 EIAKGEKLD
+562 EIVKGNKLD

-589 LLKSFISDNDN
+589 LLSSYISEDDN

-605 ARVIESLDGLNR
+605 ARVIESMDGLNR
-617 KNLINEVESDLIN
+617 KNLIEEVKNDLIKN
-630 EFNLSPDQFY
+630 YELTEDQFY

-660 GSLSIVFS
+660 GSLSIVFA
-668 AIFLMF
+668 AIFAMF
-674 IILFRSFYMALIS
+674 IILFRSLYMAIIA
-687 MIPNLLSAASVLG
+687 MIPNLLSASSVLG
-700 IIGWSGIPL
+700 IIGWSGIPI

-729 HYVHRFLKEYD
+729 HYVHRFLKEY
-740 LEKNYDLAIKNS
+740 EQNNNYDLAIKNS
-752 HATIGRA
+752 HSTIGRA

-772 ILITSNFNPSV
+772 ILVSSNFNPSV

-807 IRHFKPFGKNKHG
+807 IRHLKPFGRDSRG
-820 TS
+820 TT

>member
-1 MKFIFDTLVDKSKYF
+1 MNSLFSFLVDKSKF
-16 VFLILVL
+16 FIFIIILL
-23 SVISIFGLPRFQLD
+23 SLVSILGLPKFQLD

-63 SDFLVIAFTPN
+63 SDFLVIAFTPDK
-74 NDIFSKNTQS
+74 DIFSNETVSLLKKLESNLKNI
-84 FLKDLVLELKGV
+84 D
-96 KGIRNVLSLF
+96 GIQNVLSLL
-106 DVPLLNYNEQSISE
+106 DVPLLSYSEQSINE
-120 LAENVITLNTENID
+120 LADNLVTLSTENID
-134 LNKARR
+134 LVKAKK
-140 EFETNEVYRG
+140 EFEINEVYRG
-150 LLISNDLQTI
+150 LLISEDLKTI
-160 ALQMSLE
+160 AFQMTLE
-167 PNASY
+167 PND
-172 QSLISQRYD
+172 QFQNLISDRYD
-181 LLDSQSNLEDSNF
+181 LLDSKNTLDNEIFSKNLENLDLKIDNQKKINLSNEAILINDIRNISNLYKD
-194 SEKLSIL
+194 K
-201 ELKIETEK
+201 
-209 KLNLLK
+209 
-215 EGKIINEI
+215 GEI
-223 RSITNKYKQKGDI
+223 F
-236 YLGGGAMIAYD
+236 LGGGAMIAHD
-247 TIQMIQQ
+247 TIKMIQQ
-254 DLITFGIAVFFMFVF
+254 DLFTFGVAVFFMFVL
-269 ILSLIFRQIRWV
+269 ILSLIFRQFRWV
-281 AIPLISAGLSALF
+281 VIPLTSAGLSALF
-294 TTGLISWMG
+294 TTGLISWLG

-335 TSKNTDLSHSESIKR
+335 TSKFNDLSHDEALKK

-391 IFIAFIVSFLFFGTL
+391 ISIAFIVSFVFFGSL
-406 ASLMNKN
+406 SSLMGKN
-413 EKDSMIDYSSGFTT
+413 LKDTQIDYSSGFTT
-427 SINTFVVKFKNI
+427 WINSLVVRFKNI
-439 ILLVSILGFVLSL
+439 ILLISLLAFIFAL

-493 IITAPKDFS
+493 IISAPKEDINLEDDF
-502 PIGAETE
+502 
-509 FEDDFDDFGIETNE
+509 DDFDDFGIETDE
-523 YGYWYSTDNLSFLE
+523 YGYWFNSQNLGRLE
-537 EIHDYLENRP
+537 EIHDYLEGRP
-547 EIGKVLSVSSAIKLA
+547 EIGKVLSVSSATKLA
-562 EIAKGEKLD
+562 EIVKGEKLD

-589 LLKSFISDNDN
+589 LLSSYISDDDN

-617 KNLINEVESDLIN
+617 KNLIEEVKKDLVN
-630 EFNLSPDQFY
+630 DFELSEDQFY

-660 GSLSIVFS
+660 GSLLIVFS

-674 IILFRSFYMALIS
+674 IILFRSLYMALIA

-700 IIGWSGIPL
+700 IIGWSGIPI

-729 HYVHRFLKEYD
+729 HYVHRFLKEY
-740 LEKNYDLAIKNS
+740 EQEQNYDLAIKNS
-752 HATIGRA
+752 HSTIGRA

-772 ILITSNFNPSV
+772 ILVSSNFNPSV

-790 FSMIVAI
+790 FSMVVAI

-807 IRHFKPFGKNKHG
+807 IRHLKPFGRN
-820 TS
+820 

>member
-1 MKFIFDTLVDKSKYF
+1 MNNIFNFLVDKSKF
-16 VFLILVL
+16 FIFLLFAL
-23 SVISIFGLPRFQLD
+23 SIISIIGLPRFKLD

-49 DLKVYRENSRKYGS
+49 DLKIYRENSRKYGS

-74 NDIFSKNTQS
+74 KDIFTNETISLLENLVGK
-84 FLKDLVLELKGV
+84 LKEVD
-96 KGIRNVLSLF
+96 GISNVLSLF
-106 DVPLLNYNEQSISE
+106 DVPLLSYSEQSINE
-120 LAENVITLNTENID
+120 LAENVVTLSTDDVD
-134 LNKARR
+134 LTKAKY

-150 LLISNDLQTI
+150 LLISKDLKTI
-160 ALQMSLE
+160 ALQMTLK
-167 PNASY
+167 PNESY
-172 QSLISQRYD
+172 QKLISKRYE
-181 LLDSQSNLEDSNF
+181 LLDQKNLIE
-194 SEKLSIL
+194 EKSFKQDL
-201 ELKIETEK
+201 ESLDFQIEEQK
-209 KLNLLK
+209 QINL
-215 EGKIINEI
+215 INEATLI
-223 RSITNKYKQKGDI
+223 NEVRRITKDYEGYGEI
-236 YLGGGAMIAYD
+236 FLGGGAMIAHD
-247 TIQMIQQ
+247 TIKMIQQ
-254 DLITFGIAVFFMFVF
+254 DLFTFGVAVFFMFVL
-269 ILSLIFRQIRWV
+269 ILSIIFRQFRWV
-281 AIPLISAGLSALF
+281 IVPLVSAGLSALF
-294 TTGLISWMG
+294 TTGLISWIG

-335 TSKNTDLSHSESIKR
+335 TSKFNDISHNEALKR

-391 IFIAFIVSFLFFGTL
+391 IFIAFSVSFVFFGSL

-413 EKDSMIDYSSGFTT
+413 LKDTNIDYSSGFTT
-427 SINTFVVKFKNI
+427 WINSLVVRFKNI
-439 ILLVSILGFVLSL
+439 ILLISLLGFIFSIV
-452 IGINKLSVENKFID
+452 GINKLSVENKFID
-466 YFKPSTEIYKGLS
+466 YFKPTTEIYKGLS

-493 IITAPKDFS
+493 IISAPENNFENDYES
-502 PIGAETE
+502 
-509 FEDDFDDFGIETNE
+509 EDDFDDFGLETE
-523 YGYWYSTDNLSFLE
+523 QYGYWFNSQNLSYLE
-537 EIHDYLENRP
+537 EIHDYLEARP

-562 EIAKGEKLD
+562 EIVKGNKLD

-577 LRKVLPEDINNQ
+577 LRKVLPEDINDQ
-589 LLKSFISDNDN
+589 LLSSYISEDDN

-605 ARVIESLDGLNR
+605 ARVIESMDGLNR
-617 KNLINEVESDLIN
+617 KNLIEEVKNDLIKN
-630 EFNLSPDQFY
+630 YELTEDQFY

-660 GSLSIVFS
+660 GSLSIVFA
-668 AIFLMF
+668 AIFAMF
-674 IILFRSFYMALIS
+674 IILFRSLYMAIIA
-687 MIPNLLSAASVLG
+687 MIPNLLSASSVLG
-700 IIGWSGIPL
+700 IIGWSGIPI

-729 HYVHRFLKEYD
+729 HYVHRFLKEY
-740 LEKNYDLAIKNS
+740 EQNNNYDLAIKNS
-752 HATIGRA
+752 HSTIGRA

-772 ILITSNFNPSV
+772 ILVSSNFNPSV

-807 IRHFKPFGKNKHG
+807 IRHLKPFGRDSRG
-820 TS
+820 TT

>member
-1 MKFIFDTLVDKSKYF
+1 MNIFFNFLVDKSKFF
-16 VFLILVL
+16 VFLLIAL
-23 SVISIFGLPRFQLD
+23 SLISILGLPKFQLD

-49 DLKVYRENSRKYGS
+49 DLKTYRENSRKYGS

-74 NDIFSKNTQS
+74 EEIFTSETVSLLKNLVED
-84 FLKDLVLELKGV
+84 LKNVN
-96 KGIRNVLSLF
+96 GIKNVLSLF
-106 DVPLLNYNEQSISE
+106 DVPLLKYSEQSISE
-120 LAENVITLNTENID
+120 LAENVVTLSTENVD
-134 LNKARR
+134 LTKAKY

-150 LLISNDLQTI
+150 LLISEDLKTI
-160 ALQMSLE
+160 AFQMSLE
-167 PNASY
+167 PNKEY
-172 QSLISQRYD
+172 QKLISERYD
-181 LLDSQSNLEDSNF
+181 LIDLEMTLEEEVFKNNLE
-194 SEKLSIL
+194 IL
-201 ELKIETEK
+201 DLKIDEQK
-209 KLNLLK
+209 KINLSNEAIL
-215 EGKIINEI
+215 INEV
-223 RSITNKYKQKGDI
+223 RNITNNYKDNGEI
-236 YLGGGAMIAYD
+236 FLGGGAMIAHD
-247 TIQMIQQ
+247 TIKMIQQ
-254 DLITFGIAVFFMFVF
+254 DLFTFGIAVFFMFVL
-269 ILSLIFRQIRWV
+269 ILSIIFKQFRWV
-281 AIPLISAGLSALF
+281 AIPLISACLSALF

-335 TSKNTDLSHSESIKR
+335 TSRFHDLTHSEALKK

-391 IFIAFIVSFLFFGTL
+391 IFIAFTVSFIFFGSL
-406 ASLMNKN
+406 ASLMKKN
-413 EKDSMIDYSSGFTT
+413 TKDTKVDYSSGFTT
-427 SINTFVVKFKNI
+427 WINSLVVRFKNI
-439 ILLVSILGFVLSL
+439 ILLISL
-452 IGINKLSVENKFID
+452 IGFIFSLVGINKLSVENKFID
-466 YFKPSTEIYKGLS
+466 YFKPTTEIYQGLS

-493 IITAPKDFS
+493 IISAPQSATQTND
-502 PIGAETE
+502 E
-509 FEDDFDDFGIETNE
+509 FEEDFDDFGIETEE
-523 YGYWYSTDNLSFLE
+523 YGYWFNSQNLSYLE
-537 EIHDYLENRP
+537 EIHDYLERRP

-589 LLKSFISDNDN
+589 LLSSYISEDDN

-605 ARVIESLDGLNR
+605 ARVIESMDGLNR
-617 KNLINEVESDLIN
+617 KNLIDEVKTDLIQN
-630 EFNLSPDQFY
+630 YQLSEEQFY

-660 GSLSIVFS
+660 GSLTIVFS
-668 AIFLMF
+668 AIFIMF
-674 IILFRSFYMALIS
+674 IILFRSLYMALIA

-740 LEKNYDLAIKNS
+740 LQKNYDLAIKNS

-772 ILITSNFNPSV
+772 ILVSSNFNPSV

-790 FSMIVAI
+790 FSMIIAI

-807 IRHFKPFGKNKHG
+807 IRHLKPFGRNLHG
-820 TS
+820 TT

>member
-1 MKFIFDTLVDKSKYF
+1 MNNIFNFLVDKSKF
-16 VFLILVL
+16 FIFLLFAL
-23 SVISIFGLPRFQLD
+23 SIISIIGLPRFQLD

-49 DLKVYRENSRKYGS
+49 DLKIYRENSRKYGS

-74 NDIFSKNTQS
+74 KDIFTNETISLLESLVGK
-84 FLKDLVLELKGV
+84 LKDVD
-96 KGIRNVLSLF
+96 GINNVLSLF
-106 DVPLLNYNEQSISE
+106 DVPLLSYSEQSINE
-120 LAENVITLNTENID
+120 LAENVVTLSTDDVD
-134 LNKARR
+134 LSKAKY

-150 LLISNDLQTI
+150 LLISDDLKTI
-160 ALQMSLE
+160 ALQMTLKPNE
-167 PNASY
+167 PY
-172 QSLISQRYD
+172 QKLISKRYE
-181 LLDSQSNLEDSNF
+181 LLDQKNLIE
-194 SEKLSIL
+194 EKSFKKDL
-201 ELKIETEK
+201 ESLDFKIEEQK
-209 KLNLLK
+209 QINL
-215 EGKIINEI
+215 INEATLI
-223 RSITNKYKQKGDI
+223 NEVRKITKDYEGYGEI
-236 YLGGGAMIAYD
+236 FLGGGAMIAHD
-247 TIQMIQQ
+247 TIKMIQQ
-254 DLITFGIAVFFMFVF
+254 DLFTFGVAVFFMFVL
-269 ILSLIFRQIRWV
+269 ILSIIFKQFRWV
-281 AIPLISAGLSALF
+281 IVPLVSAGLSALF
-294 TTGLISWMG
+294 TTGLISWIG

-335 TSKNTDLSHSESIKR
+335 TSKFNDISHNEALKR

-391 IFIAFIVSFLFFGTL
+391 IFIAFSVSFVFFGSL

-413 EKDSMIDYSSGFTT
+413 LKDTNIDYSSGFTT
-427 SINTFVVKFKNI
+427 WINSLVVRFKNI
-439 ILLVSILGFVLSL
+439 ILLISLFGFIFSIV
-452 IGINKLSVENKFID
+452 GINKLSVENKFID

-493 IITAPKDFS
+493 IISAP
-502 PIGAETE
+502 ENN
-509 FEDDFDDFGIETNE
+509 FEDDYESEEDFDDFGLETE
-523 YGYWYSTDNLSFLE
+523 QYGYWFNSQNLSYLE
-537 EIHDYLENRP
+537 EIHDYLEARP

-562 EIAKGEKLD
+562 EIVKGNKLD

-589 LLKSFISDNDN
+589 LLSSYISEDDN

-605 ARVIESLDGLNR
+605 ARVIESMDGLNR
-617 KNLINEVESDLIN
+617 KNLIEEVKNDLIKN
-630 EFNLSPDQFY
+630 YELAEDQFY

-660 GSLSIVFS
+660 GSLSIVFA
-668 AIFLMF
+668 AIFAMF
-674 IILFRSFYMALIS
+674 IILFRSLYMAIIA
-687 MIPNLLSAASVLG
+687 MIPNLLSASSVLG
-700 IIGWSGIPL
+700 IIGWSGIPI

-729 HYVHRFLKEYD
+729 HYVHRFLKEY
-740 LEKNYDLAIKNS
+740 EQNNNYDLAIKNS
-752 HATIGRA
+752 HSTIGRA

-772 ILITSNFNPSV
+772 ILVSSNFNPSV

-807 IRHFKPFGKNKHG
+807 IRHLKPFGRDSRG
-820 TS
+820 TT

>member
-1 MKFIFDTLVDKSKYF
+1 MNNIFNFLVDKSKF
-16 VFLILVL
+16 FIFLLFAL
-23 SVISIFGLPRFQLD
+23 SIISIIGLPRFQLD

-49 DLKVYRENSRKYGS
+49 DLKIYRENSRKYGS

-74 NDIFSKNTQS
+74 KNIFTNETISLLESLVGK
-84 FLKDLVLELKGV
+84 LKEVD
-96 KGIRNVLSLF
+96 GISNVLSLF
-106 DVPLLNYNEQSISE
+106 DVPLLSYSEQSINE
-120 LAENVITLNTENID
+120 LAENVVTLSTDDVD
-134 LNKARR
+134 LTKAKY

-150 LLISNDLQTI
+150 LLISKDLKTI
-160 ALQMSLE
+160 ALQMTLK
-167 PNASY
+167 PNESY
-172 QSLISQRYD
+172 QKLISKRYD
-181 LLDSQSNLEDSNF
+181 LLDQKDLIEEKSFKQDLESLDFQIEEQKQINL
-194 SEKLSIL
+194 
-201 ELKIETEK
+201 
-209 KLNLLK
+209 
-215 EGKIINEI
+215 INEATLI
-223 RSITNKYKQKGDI
+223 NEVRRITKDYEGYGEI
-236 YLGGGAMIAYD
+236 FLGGGAMIAHD
-247 TIQMIQQ
+247 TIKMIQQ
-254 DLITFGIAVFFMFVF
+254 DLFTFGVAVFFMFVL
-269 ILSLIFRQIRWV
+269 ILSIIFRQFRWV
-281 AIPLISAGLSALF
+281 IVPLVSAGLSALF
-294 TTGLISWMG
+294 TTGLISWIG

-335 TSKNTDLSHSESIKR
+335 TSKFNDISHNEALKR

-391 IFIAFIVSFLFFGTL
+391 IFIAFSVSFVFFGSL

-413 EKDSMIDYSSGFTT
+413 LKDTNIDYSSGFTT
-427 SINTFVVKFKNI
+427 WINSLVVRFKNL
-439 ILLVSILGFVLSL
+439 ILLISLLGFIFSIV
-452 IGINKLSVENKFID
+452 GINKLSVENKFID
-466 YFKPSTEIYKGLS
+466 YFKPTTEIYKGLS

-493 IITAPKDFS
+493 IISAPENNFENDYES
-502 PIGAETE
+502 
-509 FEDDFDDFGIETNE
+509 EDDFDDFGLETE
-523 YGYWYSTDNLSFLE
+523 QYGYWFNSQNLSYLE
-537 EIHDYLENRP
+537 EIHDYLEARP

-562 EIAKGEKLD
+562 EIVKGNKLD

-589 LLKSFISDNDN
+589 LLSSYISEDDN

-605 ARVIESLDGLNR
+605 ARVIESMDGLNR
-617 KNLINEVESDLIN
+617 KNLIEEVKNDLIKN
-630 EFNLSPDQFY
+630 YELTEDQFY

-660 GSLSIVFS
+660 GSLSIVFA
-668 AIFLMF
+668 AIFAMF
-674 IILFRSFYMALIS
+674 IILFRSLYMAIIA
-687 MIPNLLSAASVLG
+687 MIPNLLSASSVLG
-700 IIGWSGIPL
+700 IIGWSGIPI

-729 HYVHRFLKEYD
+729 HYVHRFLKEY
-740 LEKNYDLAIKNS
+740 EQNNNYDLAIKNS
-752 HATIGRA
+752 HSTIGRA

-772 ILITSNFNPSV
+772 ILVSSNFNPSV

-807 IRHFKPFGKNKHG
+807 IRHLKPFGRDSRG
-820 TS
+820 TT

>member
-1 MKFIFDTLVDKSKYF
+1 MNNIFNFLVDKSKF
-16 VFLILVL
+16 FIFLLFAL
-23 SVISIFGLPRFQLD
+23 SIISIIGLPRFQLD

-49 DLKVYRENSRKYGS
+49 DLKIYRENSRKYGS

-74 NDIFSKNTQS
+74 KDIFTNETISLLENLVGK
-84 FLKDLVLELKGV
+84 LKEVD
-96 KGIRNVLSLF
+96 GISNVLSLF
-106 DVPLLNYNEQSISE
+106 DVPLLSYSEQSINE
-120 LAENVITLNTENID
+120 LAENVVTLSTDDVD
-134 LNKARR
+134 LTKAKY

-150 LLISNDLQTI
+150 LLISKDLKTI
-160 ALQMSLE
+160 ALQMTLK
-167 PNASY
+167 PNESY
-172 QSLISQRYD
+172 QKLISKRYE
-181 LLDSQSNLEDSNF
+181 LLDQKNLIE
-194 SEKLSIL
+194 EKSFKQDL
-201 ELKIETEK
+201 ESLDFQIEEQK
-209 KLNLLK
+209 QINL
-215 EGKIINEI
+215 INEATLI
-223 RSITNKYKQKGDI
+223 NEVRRITKDYEGYGEI
-236 YLGGGAMIAYD
+236 FLGGGAMIAHD
-247 TIQMIQQ
+247 TIKMIQQ
-254 DLITFGIAVFFMFVF
+254 DLFTFGVAVFFMFVL
-269 ILSLIFRQIRWV
+269 ILSIIFRQFRWV
-281 AIPLISAGLSALF
+281 IVPLVSAGLSALF
-294 TTGLISWMG
+294 TTGLISWIG

-335 TSKNTDLSHSESIKR
+335 TSKFNDISHNEALKR

-391 IFIAFIVSFLFFGTL
+391 IFIAFSVSFVFFGSL

-413 EKDSMIDYSSGFTT
+413 LKDTNIDYSSGFTT
-427 SINTFVVKFKNI
+427 WINSLVVRFKNI
-439 ILLVSILGFVLSL
+439 ILLISLLGFIFSIV
-452 IGINKLSVENKFID
+452 GINKLSVENKFID
-466 YFKPSTEIYKGLS
+466 YFKPTTEIYKGLS

-493 IITAPKDFS
+493 IISAPENNFENDYES
-502 PIGAETE
+502 
-509 FEDDFDDFGIETNE
+509 EDDFDDFGLETE
-523 YGYWYSTDNLSFLE
+523 QYGYWFNSQNLSYLE
-537 EIHDYLENRP
+537 EIHDYLEARP

-562 EIAKGEKLD
+562 EIVKGNKLD

-577 LRKVLPEDINNQ
+577 LRKVLPEDINDQ
-589 LLKSFISDNDN
+589 LLSSYISEDDN

-605 ARVIESLDGLNR
+605 ARVIESMDGLNR
-617 KNLINEVESDLIN
+617 KNLIEEVKNDLIKN
-630 EFNLSPDQFY
+630 YELTEDQFY

-660 GSLSIVFS
+660 GSLSIVFA
-668 AIFLMF
+668 AIFAMF
-674 IILFRSFYMALIS
+674 IILFRSLYMATIA
-687 MIPNLLSAASVLG
+687 MIPNLLSASSVLG
-700 IIGWSGIPL
+700 IIGWSGIPI

-729 HYVHRFLKEYD
+729 HYVHRFLKEY
-740 LEKNYDLAIKNS
+740 EQNNNYDLAIKNS
-752 HATIGRA
+752 HSTIGRA

-772 ILITSNFNPSV
+772 ILVSSNFNPSV

-807 IRHFKPFGKNKHG
+807 IRHLKPFGRDSRG
-820 TS
+820 TT

>member
-1 MKFIFDTLVDKSKYF
+1 MNNIFNFLVDKSKF
-16 VFLILVL
+16 FIFLLFAL
-23 SVISIFGLPRFQLD
+23 SIISIIGLPRFQLD

-49 DLKVYRENSRKYGS
+49 DLKIYRENSRKYGS

-74 NDIFSKNTQS
+74 KNIFTNETISLLENLVGK
-84 FLKDLVLELKGV
+84 LKEVD
-96 KGIRNVLSLF
+96 GISNVLSLF
-106 DVPLLNYNEQSISE
+106 DVPLLSYSEQSINE
-120 LAENVITLNTENID
+120 LAENVVTLSTDDVD
-134 LNKARR
+134 LTKAKY

-150 LLISNDLQTI
+150 LLISKDLKTI
-160 ALQMSLE
+160 ALQMTLK
-167 PNASY
+167 PNESY
-172 QSLISQRYD
+172 QKLISKRYD
-181 LLDSQSNLEDSNF
+181 LLDQKDLIEEKSFKQDLESLDFQIEEQKQINL
-194 SEKLSIL
+194 
-201 ELKIETEK
+201 
-209 KLNLLK
+209 
-215 EGKIINEI
+215 INEATLI
-223 RSITNKYKQKGDI
+223 NEVRRITKDYEGYGEI
-236 YLGGGAMIAYD
+236 FLGGGAMIAHD
-247 TIQMIQQ
+247 TIKMIQQ
-254 DLITFGIAVFFMFVF
+254 DLFTFGVAVFFMFVL
-269 ILSLIFRQIRWV
+269 ILSIIFRQFRWV
-281 AIPLISAGLSALF
+281 IVPLVSAGLSALF
-294 TTGLISWMG
+294 TTGLISWIG

-335 TSKNTDLSHSESIKR
+335 TSKFNDISHNEALKR

-391 IFIAFIVSFLFFGTL
+391 IFIAFSVSFVFFGSL

-413 EKDSMIDYSSGFTT
+413 LKDTNIDYSSGFTT
-427 SINTFVVKFKNI
+427 WINSLVVRFKNI
-439 ILLVSILGFVLSL
+439 ILLISLLGFIFSIV
-452 IGINKLSVENKFID
+452 GINKLSVENKFID
-466 YFKPSTEIYKGLS
+466 YFKPTTEIYKGLS

-493 IITAPKDFS
+493 IISAPENNFVNDYES
-502 PIGAETE
+502 EE
-509 FEDDFDDFGIETNE
+509 DFDDFGLETE
-523 YGYWYSTDNLSFLE
+523 QYGYWFNSQNLSYLE
-537 EIHDYLENRP
+537 EIHDYLEARP

-562 EIAKGEKLD
+562 EIVKGNKLD

-589 LLKSFISDNDN
+589 LLSSYISEDDN

-605 ARVIESLDGLNR
+605 ARVIESMDGLNR
-617 KNLINEVESDLIN
+617 KNLIEEVKNDLIKN
-630 EFNLSPDQFY
+630 YELTEDQFY

-660 GSLSIVFS
+660 GSLSIVFA
-668 AIFLMF
+668 AIFVMF
-674 IILFRSFYMALIS
+674 IILFRSLYMAIIA
-687 MIPNLLSAASVLG
+687 MIPNLLSASSVLG
-700 IIGWSGIPL
+700 IIGWSGIPI

-729 HYVHRFLKEYD
+729 HYVHRFLKEY
-740 LEKNYDLAIKNS
+740 EQNNNYDLAIKNS
-752 HATIGRA
+752 HSTIGRA

-772 ILITSNFNPSV
+772 ILVSSNFNPSV

-807 IRHFKPFGKNKHG
+807 IRHLKPFGRDSRG
-820 TS
+820 TT

>member
-1 MKFIFDTLVDKSKYF
+1 MNSLFNFLVDKSKF
-16 VFLILVL
+16 FIFIIILL
-23 SVISIFGLPRFQLD
+23 SLVSILGLPKFQLD

-63 SDFLVIAFTPN
+63 SDFLVIAFTPDK
-74 NDIFSKNTQS
+74 DIFSSETISLLKKLESNLKNI
-84 FLKDLVLELKGV
+84 D
-96 KGIRNVLSLF
+96 GIQNVLSLL
-106 DVPLLNYNEQSISE
+106 DVPLLSYSEQSINE
-120 LAENVITLNTENID
+120 LADNLVTLSTENVD
-134 LNKARR
+134 LVKAKK
-140 EFETNEVYRG
+140 EFELNEVYRG
-150 LLISNDLQTI
+150 LLISEDLKTI
-160 ALQMSLE
+160 AFQMTLE
-167 PNASY
+167 PNDEF
-172 QSLISQRYD
+172 QNLISDRYD
-181 LLDSQSNLEDSNF
+181 LLDSKNTLDNEIFSKNLENLDLKIDNQKKINLSKEAILINDIRNISNLYKD
-194 SEKLSIL
+194 K
-201 ELKIETEK
+201 
-209 KLNLLK
+209 
-215 EGKIINEI
+215 GEI
-223 RSITNKYKQKGDI
+223 F
-236 YLGGGAMIAYD
+236 LGGGAMIAHD
-247 TIQMIQQ
+247 TIKMIQQ
-254 DLITFGIAVFFMFVF
+254 DLFTFGVAVFFMFVL
-269 ILSLIFRQIRWV
+269 ILSLIFRQFRWV
-281 AIPLISAGLSALF
+281 VIPLTSAGLSALF
-294 TTGLISWMG
+294 TTGLISWLG

-335 TSKNTDLSHSESIKR
+335 TSKFNELSHEDALKK

-391 IFIAFIVSFLFFGTL
+391 ISIAFIVSFVFFGSL
-406 ASLMNKN
+406 SSLMGKN
-413 EKDSMIDYSSGFTT
+413 LKDTQIDYSSGFTT
-427 SINTFVVKFKNI
+427 WINSLVVRFKNI
-439 ILLVSILGFVLSL
+439 ILLISLLAFIFAFV
-452 IGINKLSVENKFID
+452 GINKLSVENKFID

-493 IITAPKDFS
+493 IISAPKEDINLEDDF
-502 PIGAETE
+502 
-509 FEDDFDDFGIETNE
+509 DDFDDFGIETDE
-523 YGYWYSTDNLSFLE
+523 YGYWFNSQNLGRLE
-537 EIHDYLENRP
+537 EIHDYLEGRP
-547 EIGKVLSVSSAIKLA
+547 EIGKVLSVSSATKLA
-562 EIAKGEKLD
+562 EIVKGEKLD

-589 LLKSFISDNDN
+589 LLSSYISDDDN

-617 KNLINEVESDLIN
+617 KNLIEEVKKDLVNNFELNE
-630 EFNLSPDQFY
+630 DQFY

-660 GSLSIVFS
+660 GSLLIVFT

-674 IILFRSFYMALIS
+674 IVLFRSFYMALIA

-700 IIGWSGIPL
+700 IIGWSGIPI

-729 HYVHRFLKEYD
+729 HYVHRFLKEF
-740 LEKNYDLAIKNS
+740 EQEQNYDIAIKNS
-752 HATIGRA
+752 HSTIGRA

-772 ILITSNFNPSV
+772 ILVSSNFNPSV

-807 IRHFKPFGKNKHG
+807 IRHLKPFGRN
-820 TS
+820 

>member
-1 MKFIFDTLVDKSKYF
+1 MNNIFNFLVDKSKF
-16 VFLILVL
+16 FIFLLFAL
-23 SVISIFGLPRFQLD
+23 SIISIIGLPRFQLD

-49 DLKVYRENSRKYGS
+49 DLKIYRENSRKYGS

-74 NDIFSKNTQS
+74 KDIFTNETISLLETLVVK
-84 FLKDLVLELKGV
+84 LKDVD
-96 KGIRNVLSLF
+96 GINNVLSLF
-106 DVPLLNYNEQSISE
+106 DVPLLSYSEQSINE
-120 LAENVITLNTENID
+120 LAENVVTLSTDDVD
-134 LNKARR
+134 LTKAKY

-150 LLISNDLQTI
+150 LLISKDLKTI
-160 ALQMSLE
+160 ALQMTLK
-167 PNASY
+167 PNESY
-172 QSLISQRYD
+172 QKLISKRYE
-181 LLDSQSNLEDSNF
+181 LLDQKNLIE
-194 SEKLSIL
+194 EKSFKQDL
-201 ELKIETEK
+201 ESLDFQIEEQK
-209 KLNLLK
+209 QINL
-215 EGKIINEI
+215 INEATLI
-223 RSITNKYKQKGDI
+223 NEVRRITKDYEGYGEI
-236 YLGGGAMIAYD
+236 FLGGGAMIAHD
-247 TIQMIQQ
+247 TIKMIQQ
-254 DLITFGIAVFFMFVF
+254 DLFTFGVAVFFMFVL
-269 ILSLIFRQIRWV
+269 ILSIIFRQFRWV
-281 AIPLISAGLSALF
+281 IVPLVSAGLSALF

-335 TSKNTDLSHSESIKR
+335 TSKFNDISHNEALKR

-391 IFIAFIVSFLFFGTL
+391 IFIAFSVSFIFFGSL

-413 EKDSMIDYSSGFTT
+413 LKDTNIDYSSGFTT
-427 SINTFVVKFKNI
+427 WINSLVVRFKNI
-439 ILLVSILGFVLSL
+439 ILLISLLGFIFSIV
-452 IGINKLSVENKFID
+452 GINKLSVENKFID

-493 IITAPKDFS
+493 IISAPENNFENDYES
-502 PIGAETE
+502 
-509 FEDDFDDFGIETNE
+509 EDDFDDFGLETE
-523 YGYWYSTDNLSFLE
+523 QYGYWFNSQNLSYLE
-537 EIHDYLENRP
+537 EIHDYLEARP

-562 EIAKGEKLD
+562 EIVKGNKLD

-589 LLKSFISDNDN
+589 LLSSFISEDDN

-605 ARVIESLDGLNR
+605 ARVIESMDGLNR
-617 KNLINEVESDLIN
+617 KNLIEEVKNDLIKN
-630 EFNLSPDQFY
+630 YELTEDQFY

-660 GSLSIVFS
+660 GSLSIVFA
-668 AIFLMF
+668 AIFAMF
-674 IILFRSFYMALIS
+674 IILFRSLYMAIIA
-687 MIPNLLSAASVLG
+687 MIPNLLSASSVLG
-700 IIGWSGIPL
+700 IIGWSGIPI

-729 HYVHRFLKEYD
+729 HYVHRFLKEY
-740 LEKNYDLAIKNS
+740 EQNNNYDLAIKNS
-752 HATIGRA
+752 HSTIGRA

-772 ILITSNFNPSV
+772 ILVSSNFNPSV

-807 IRHFKPFGKNKHG
+807 IRHLKPFGRDSRG
-820 TS
+820 TT

>member
-1 MKFIFDTLVDKSKYF
+1 MNIFFNFLVDKSKFF
-16 VFLILVL
+16 VFLLIAL
-23 SVISIFGLPRFQLD
+23 SLISILGLPKFQLD

-49 DLKVYRENSRKYGS
+49 DLKTYRENSRKYGS

-74 NDIFSKNTQS
+74 EEIFTSETVSLLKNLVED
-84 FLKDLVLELKGV
+84 LKNVN
-96 KGIRNVLSLF
+96 GIKNVLSLF
-106 DVPLLNYNEQSISE
+106 DVPLLKYSEQSISE
-120 LAENVITLNTENID
+120 LAENVVTLSTENVD
-134 LNKARR
+134 LTKAKY

-150 LLISNDLQTI
+150 LLISEDLKTI
-160 ALQMSLE
+160 AFQMSLE
-167 PNASY
+167 PNKEY
-172 QSLISQRYD
+172 QKLISERYD
-181 LLDSQSNLEDSNF
+181 LIDLEMTLEEEVFKNNLE
-194 SEKLSIL
+194 IL
-201 ELKIETEK
+201 DLKIDEQK
-209 KLNLLK
+209 KINLSNEAIL
-215 EGKIINEI
+215 INEV
-223 RSITNKYKQKGDI
+223 RNITNNYKDNGEI
-236 YLGGGAMIAYD
+236 FLGGGAMIAHD
-247 TIQMIQQ
+247 TIKMIQQ
-254 DLITFGIAVFFMFVF
+254 DLLTFGVAVFFMFVL
-269 ILSLIFRQIRWV
+269 ILSIIFKQFRWV
-281 AIPLISAGLSALF
+281 AIPLISACLSALF

-335 TSKNTDLSHSESIKR
+335 TSRFHDLTHSEALKK

-391 IFIAFIVSFLFFGTL
+391 IFIAFTVSFIFFGSL
-406 ASLMNKN
+406 ASLMKKN
-413 EKDSMIDYSSGFTT
+413 TKDTKVDYSSGFTT
-427 SINTFVVKFKNI
+427 WINSLVVRFKNI
-439 ILLVSILGFVLSL
+439 ILLISL
-452 IGINKLSVENKFID
+452 IGFIFSLVGINKLSVENKFID
-466 YFKPSTEIYKGLS
+466 YFKPTTEIYQGLS

-493 IITAPKDFS
+493 IISAPQSD
-502 PIGAETE
+502 TQTNDE
-509 FEDDFDDFGIETNE
+509 FEEDFDDFGIETEE
-523 YGYWYSTDNLSFLE
+523 YGYWFNSQNLSYLE
-537 EIHDYLENRP
+537 EIHDYLERRP

-589 LLKSFISDNDN
+589 LLSSYISEDDN

-605 ARVIESLDGLNR
+605 ARVIESMDGLNR
-617 KNLINEVESDLIN
+617 KNLIDEVKTDLIQN
-630 EFNLSPDQFY
+630 YQLSEEQFY

-660 GSLSIVFS
+660 GSLTIVFS
-668 AIFLMF
+668 AIFIMF
-674 IILFRSFYMALIS
+674 IILFRSLYMALIA

-740 LEKNYDLAIKNS
+740 LQKNYDLAIKNS

-772 ILITSNFNPSV
+772 ILVSSNFNPSV

-790 FSMIVAI
+790 FSMIIAI

-807 IRHFKPFGKNKHG
+807 IRHLKPFGRNLHG
-820 TS
+820 TT

>member
-1 MKFIFDTLVDKSKYF
+1 MNNIFNFLVDKSKF
-16 VFLILVL
+16 FIFLLFAL
-23 SVISIFGLPRFQLD
+23 SIISIIGLPRFQLD

-49 DLKVYRENSRKYGS
+49 DLKIYRENSRKYGS

-74 NDIFSKNTQS
+74 KDIFTNESISLLETLVVK
-84 FLKDLVLELKGV
+84 LKDVD
-96 KGIRNVLSLF
+96 GINNVLSLF
-106 DVPLLNYNEQSISE
+106 DVPLLSYSEQSINE
-120 LAENVITLNTENID
+120 LAENVVTLSTDDVD
-134 LNKARR
+134 LTKAKY

-150 LLISNDLQTI
+150 LLISKDLKTI
-160 ALQMSLE
+160 ALQMTLK
-167 PNASY
+167 PNESY
-172 QSLISQRYD
+172 QKLISKRYE
-181 LLDSQSNLEDSNF
+181 LLDQKNLIE
-194 SEKLSIL
+194 EKSFKQDL
-201 ELKIETEK
+201 ESLDFQIEEQK
-209 KLNLLK
+209 QINL
-215 EGKIINEI
+215 INEATLI
-223 RSITNKYKQKGDI
+223 NEVRRITKDYEGYGEI
-236 YLGGGAMIAYD
+236 FLGGGAMIAHD
-247 TIQMIQQ
+247 TIKMIQQ
-254 DLITFGIAVFFMFVF
+254 DLFTFGVAVFFMFVL
-269 ILSLIFRQIRWV
+269 ILSIIFRQFRWV
-281 AIPLISAGLSALF
+281 IVPLVSAGLSALF
-294 TTGLISWMG
+294 TTGLISWIG

-335 TSKNTDLSHSESIKR
+335 TSKFNDISHNEALKR

-391 IFIAFIVSFLFFGTL
+391 IFIAFSVSFVFFGSL

-413 EKDSMIDYSSGFTT
+413 LKDTNIDYSSGFTT
-427 SINTFVVKFKNI
+427 WINSLVVRFKNI
-439 ILLVSILGFVLSL
+439 ILLISLLGFIFSIV
-452 IGINKLSVENKFID
+452 GINKLSVENKFID
-466 YFKPSTEIYKGLS
+466 YFKPTTEIYKGLS

-493 IITAPKDFS
+493 IISAPENNFENDYES
-502 PIGAETE
+502 
-509 FEDDFDDFGIETNE
+509 EDDFDDFGLETE
-523 YGYWYSTDNLSFLE
+523 QYGYWFNSQNLSYLE
-537 EIHDYLENRP
+537 EIHDYLEARP

-562 EIAKGEKLD
+562 EIVKGNKLD

-589 LLKSFISDNDN
+589 LLSSYISEDDN

-605 ARVIESLDGLNR
+605 ARVIESMNGLNR
-617 KNLINEVESDLIN
+617 KKLIEEVKNDLIKN
-630 EFNLSPDQFY
+630 YELTEDQFY

-660 GSLSIVFS
+660 GSLSIVFA
-668 AIFLMF
+668 AIFAMF
-674 IILFRSFYMALIS
+674 IILFRSLYMAIIA
-687 MIPNLLSAASVLG
+687 MIPNLLSASSVLG
-700 IIGWSGIPL
+700 IIGWSGIPI

-729 HYVHRFLKEYD
+729 HYVHRFLKEY
-740 LEKNYDLAIKNS
+740 EQSNNYDLAIKNS
-752 HATIGRA
+752 HSTIGRA

-772 ILITSNFNPSV
+772 ILVSSNFNPSV

-807 IRHFKPFGKNKHG
+807 IRHLKPFGRDSRG
-820 TS
+820 TT

>member
-1 MKFIFDTLVDKSKYF
+1 MNIFFNFLVDKSKFF
-16 VFLILVL
+16 VFLLIAL
-23 SVISIFGLPRFQLD
+23 SLISILGLPKFQLD

-49 DLKVYRENSRKYGS
+49 DLKTYRENSRKYGS

-74 NDIFSKNTQS
+74 EEIFTSETVSLLKNLVED
-84 FLKDLVLELKGV
+84 LKNVN
-96 KGIRNVLSLF
+96 GIKNVLSLF
-106 DVPLLNYNEQSISE
+106 DVPLLKYSEQSISE
-120 LAENVITLNTENID
+120 LAENVVTLSTENVD
-134 LNKARR
+134 LTKAKY

-150 LLISNDLQTI
+150 LLISEDLKTI
-160 ALQMSLE
+160 AFQMSLE
-167 PNASY
+167 PNKEH
-172 QSLISQRYD
+172 QKLISERYD
-181 LLDSQSNLEDSNF
+181 LIDLEMTLEEEVFKNNLE
-194 SEKLSIL
+194 IL
-201 ELKIETEK
+201 DLKIDEQK
-209 KLNLLK
+209 KINLSNEAIL
-215 EGKIINEI
+215 INEV
-223 RSITNKYKQKGDI
+223 RNITNNYKDNGEI
-236 YLGGGAMIAYD
+236 FLGGGAMIAHD
-247 TIQMIQQ
+247 TIKMIQQ
-254 DLITFGIAVFFMFVF
+254 DLLTFGVAVFFMFVL
-269 ILSLIFRQIRWV
+269 ILSIIFKQFRWV
-281 AIPLISAGLSALF
+281 AIPLISACLSALF

-335 TSKNTDLSHSESIKR
+335 TSRFHDLTHSEALKK

-391 IFIAFIVSFLFFGTL
+391 IFIAFTVSFIFFGSL
-406 ASLMNKN
+406 ASLMKKN
-413 EKDSMIDYSSGFTT
+413 TKDTKVDYSSGFTT
-427 SINTFVVKFKNI
+427 WINSLVVRFKNI
-439 ILLVSILGFVLSL
+439 ILLISL
-452 IGINKLSVENKFID
+452 IGFIFSLVGINKLSVENKFID
-466 YFKPSTEIYKGLS
+466 YFKPTTEIYQGLS

-493 IITAPKDFS
+493 IISAPQSATQTND
-502 PIGAETE
+502 E
-509 FEDDFDDFGIETNE
+509 FEEDFDDFGIETEE
-523 YGYWYSTDNLSFLE
+523 YGYWFNSQNLSYLE
-537 EIHDYLENRP
+537 EIHDYLERRP

-589 LLKSFISDNDN
+589 LLSSYISEDDN

-605 ARVIESLDGLNR
+605 ARVIESMDGLNR
-617 KNLINEVESDLIN
+617 KNLIDEVKTDLIQN
-630 EFNLSPDQFY
+630 YQLSEEQFY

-660 GSLSIVFS
+660 GSLTIVFS
-668 AIFLMF
+668 AIFIMF
-674 IILFRSFYMALIS
+674 IILFRSLYMALIA

-740 LEKNYDLAIKNS
+740 LQKNYDLAIKNS

-772 ILITSNFNPSV
+772 ILVSSNFNPSV

-790 FSMIVAI
+790 FSMIIAI

-807 IRHFKPFGKNKHG
+807 IRHLKPFGRNLHG
-820 TS
+820 TT

>member
-1 MKFIFDTLVDKSKYF
+1 MNSLFNFLVDKSKF
-16 VFLILVL
+16 FIFIIILL
-23 SVISIFGLPRFQLD
+23 SLVSILGLPKFQLD

-63 SDFLVIAFTPN
+63 SDFLVIAFTPDK
-74 NDIFSKNTQS
+74 DIFSSETISLLKKLESNLKNI
-84 FLKDLVLELKGV
+84 D
-96 KGIRNVLSLF
+96 GIQNVLSLL
-106 DVPLLNYNEQSISE
+106 DVPLLSYSEQSINE
-120 LAENVITLNTENID
+120 LADNLVTLSTENVD
-134 LNKARR
+134 LVKAKK
-140 EFETNEVYRG
+140 EFEINEVYRG
-150 LLISNDLQTI
+150 LLISEDLKTI
-160 ALQMSLE
+160 AFQMTLE
-167 PNASY
+167 PNDEF
-172 QSLISQRYD
+172 QNLISDRYD
-181 LLDSQSNLEDSNF
+181 LLDSKNTLDNEIFSKNLENLDLKIDNQKKINLSNEAILINDIRNISNLYKD
-194 SEKLSIL
+194 K
-201 ELKIETEK
+201 
-209 KLNLLK
+209 
-215 EGKIINEI
+215 GEI
-223 RSITNKYKQKGDI
+223 F
-236 YLGGGAMIAYD
+236 LGGGAMIAHD
-247 TIQMIQQ
+247 TIKMIQQ
-254 DLITFGIAVFFMFVF
+254 DLFTFGVAVFFMFVL
-269 ILSLIFRQIRWV
+269 ILSLIFRQFRWV
-281 AIPLISAGLSALF
+281 VIPLTSAGLSALF
-294 TTGLISWMG
+294 TTGLISWLG

-335 TSKNTDLSHSESIKR
+335 TSKFNELSHDDALKK

-391 IFIAFIVSFLFFGTL
+391 ISIAFIVSFVFFGSL
-406 ASLMNKN
+406 SSLMGKN
-413 EKDSMIDYSSGFTT
+413 LKDTQIDYSSGFTT
-427 SINTFVVKFKNI
+427 WINSLVVRFKNI
-439 ILLVSILGFVLSL
+439 ILLISLLAFIFAFV
-452 IGINKLSVENKFID
+452 GINKLSVENKFID

-493 IITAPKDFS
+493 IISAPKEDINLEDDF
-502 PIGAETE
+502 
-509 FEDDFDDFGIETNE
+509 DDFDDFGIETDE
-523 YGYWYSTDNLSFLE
+523 YGYWFNSQNLGRLE
-537 EIHDYLENRP
+537 EIHDYLEGRP
-547 EIGKVLSVSSAIKLA
+547 EIGKVLSVSSATKLA
-562 EIAKGEKLD
+562 EIVKGEKLD

-589 LLKSFISDNDN
+589 LLSSYISDDDN

-617 KNLINEVESDLIN
+617 KNLIEEVKKDLVNNFELNE
-630 EFNLSPDQFY
+630 DQFY

-660 GSLSIVFS
+660 GSLLIVFT

-674 IILFRSFYMALIS
+674 IVLFRSFYMALIA

-700 IIGWSGIPL
+700 IIGWSGIPI

-729 HYVHRFLKEYD
+729 HYVHRFLKEF
-740 LEKNYDLAIKNS
+740 EQEQNYDLAIKNS
-752 HATIGRA
+752 HSTIGRA

-772 ILITSNFNPSV
+772 ILVSSNFNPSV

-807 IRHFKPFGKNKHG
+807 IRHLKPFGRN
-820 TS
+820 

>member
-1 MKFIFDTLVDKSKYF
+1 MNNIFNFLVDKSKF
-16 VFLILVL
+16 FIFLLFAL
-23 SVISIFGLPRFQLD
+23 SIISIIGLPRFQLD

-49 DLKVYRENSRKYGS
+49 DLKIYRENSRKYGS

-74 NDIFSKNTQS
+74 KDIFTNETISLLESLVGK
-84 FLKDLVLELKGV
+84 LKKVD
-96 KGIRNVLSLF
+96 GISNVLSLF
-106 DVPLLNYNEQSISE
+106 DVPLLSYSKQSINE
-120 LAENVITLNTENID
+120 LAENVVTLSTDDVD
-134 LNKARR
+134 LTKAKY

-150 LLISNDLQTI
+150 LLISKDLKTI
-160 ALQMSLE
+160 ALQMTLKPNE
-167 PNASY
+167 PY
-172 QSLISQRYD
+172 QKLISKRYE
-181 LLDSQSNLEDSNF
+181 LLDQKNLIEEKSFKED
-194 SEKLSIL
+194 L
-201 ELKIETEK
+201 ESLDFQIEEQK
-209 KLNLLK
+209 QINLINEATL
-215 EGKIINEI
+215 INEI
-223 RSITNKYKQKGDI
+223 RRITKDYEGYGEI
-236 YLGGGAMIAYD
+236 FLGGGAMIAHD
-247 TIQMIQQ
+247 TIKMIQQ
-254 DLITFGIAVFFMFVF
+254 DLFTFGVAVFFMFVL
-269 ILSLIFRQIRWV
+269 ILSIIFKQFRWV
-281 AIPLISAGLSALF
+281 IVPLVSAGLSALF
-294 TTGLISWMG
+294 TTGLISWIG

-335 TSKNTDLSHSESIKR
+335 TSKFNDISHNEALKR

-391 IFIAFIVSFLFFGTL
+391 IFIAFSVSFVFFGSL
-406 ASLMNKN
+406 ASLMKKN
-413 EKDSMIDYSSGFTT
+413 LKDTNIDYSSGFTT
-427 SINTFVVKFKNI
+427 WINSLVVRFKNI
-439 ILLVSILGFVLSL
+439 ILLMSLLGFIFSIV
-452 IGINKLSVENKFID
+452 GINKLSVENKFID

-493 IITAPKDFS
+493 IISAP
-502 PIGAETE
+502 ENN
-509 FEDDFDDFGIETNE
+509 FENNYESDEDFDDFGLETE
-523 YGYWYSTDNLSFLE
+523 QYGYWFNSQNLSYLE
-537 EIHDYLENRP
+537 EIHDYLEARP

-562 EIAKGEKLD
+562 EIVKGNKLD

-589 LLKSFISDNDN
+589 LLSSYISEDDN

-605 ARVIESLDGLNR
+605 ARVIESMDGLNR
-617 KNLINEVESDLIN
+617 KNLIEEVKNDLIKN
-630 EFNLSPDQFY
+630 YELTEDQFY

-660 GSLSIVFS
+660 GSLSIVFA
-668 AIFLMF
+668 AIFAMF
-674 IILFRSFYMALIS
+674 IILFRSLYMAIIA
-687 MIPNLLSAASVLG
+687 MIPNLLSASSVLG
-700 IIGWSGIPL
+700 IIGWSGIPI

-729 HYVHRFLKEYD
+729 HYVHRFLKEY
-740 LEKNYDLAIKNS
+740 EQNNNYDLAIKNS
-752 HATIGRA
+752 HSTIGRA

-772 ILITSNFNPSV
+772 ILVSSNFNPSV

-807 IRHFKPFGKNKHG
+807 IRHLKPFGRDSRG
-820 TS
+820 TT

>member
-1 MKFIFDTLVDKSKYF
+1 MNNIFNFLVDKSKF
-16 VFLILVL
+16 FIFLLFAL
-23 SVISIFGLPRFQLD
+23 SIISIIGLPRFQLD

-49 DLKVYRENSRKYGS
+49 DLKIYRENSRKYGS

-74 NDIFSKNTQS
+74 KNIFTNETISLLENLVGK
-84 FLKDLVLELKGV
+84 LKEVD
-96 KGIRNVLSLF
+96 GISNVLSLF
-106 DVPLLNYNEQSISE
+106 DVPLLSYSEQSINE
-120 LAENVITLNTENID
+120 LAENVVTLSTDDVD
-134 LNKARR
+134 LTKAKY

-150 LLISNDLQTI
+150 LLISKDLKTI
-160 ALQMSLE
+160 ALQMTLK
-167 PNASY
+167 PNESY
-172 QSLISQRYD
+172 QKLISKRYE
-181 LLDSQSNLEDSNF
+181 LLDQKNLIE
-194 SEKLSIL
+194 EKSFKQDL
-201 ELKIETEK
+201 ESLDFQIEEQK
-209 KLNLLK
+209 QINL
-215 EGKIINEI
+215 INEATLI
-223 RSITNKYKQKGDI
+223 NEVRRIKKDYEGYGEI
-236 YLGGGAMIAYD
+236 FLGGGAMIAHD
-247 TIQMIQQ
+247 TIKMIQQ
-254 DLITFGIAVFFMFVF
+254 DLFTFGVAVFFMFVL
-269 ILSLIFRQIRWV
+269 ILSIIFRQFRWV
-281 AIPLISAGLSALF
+281 IVPLASAGLSALF
-294 TTGLISWMG
+294 TTGLISWIG

-335 TSKNTDLSHSESIKR
+335 TSKFNDISHNEALKR

-391 IFIAFIVSFLFFGTL
+391 IFIAFSVSFVFFGSL

-413 EKDSMIDYSSGFTT
+413 LKDTNIDYSSGFTT
-427 SINTFVVKFKNI
+427 WINSLVVRFKNI
-439 ILLVSILGFVLSL
+439 ILLISLLGFIFSIV
-452 IGINKLSVENKFID
+452 GINKLSVENKFID
-466 YFKPSTEIYKGLS
+466 YFKPTTEIYKGLS

-493 IITAPKDFS
+493 IISAPENNFENDYES
-502 PIGAETE
+502 
-509 FEDDFDDFGIETNE
+509 EDDFDDFGLETE
-523 YGYWYSTDNLSFLE
+523 QYGYWFNSQNLSYLE
-537 EIHDYLENRP
+537 EIHDYLEARP

-562 EIAKGEKLD
+562 EIVKGNKLD

-589 LLKSFISDNDN
+589 LLSSYISEDDN

-605 ARVIESLDGLNR
+605 ARVIESMDGLNR
-617 KNLINEVESDLIN
+617 KNLIEEVKNDLIKN
-630 EFNLSPDQFY
+630 YELTEDQFY

-660 GSLSIVFS
+660 GSLSIVFA
-668 AIFLMF
+668 AIFAMF
-674 IILFRSFYMALIS
+674 IILFRSLYMAIIA
-687 MIPNLLSAASVLG
+687 MIPNLLSASSVLG
-700 IIGWSGIPL
+700 IIGWSGIPI

-729 HYVHRFLKEYD
+729 HYVHRFLKEY
-740 LEKNYDLAIKNS
+740 EQNNNYDLAIKNS
-752 HATIGRA
+752 HSTIGRA

-772 ILITSNFNPSV
+772 ILVSSNFNPSV

-807 IRHFKPFGKNKHG
+807 IRHLKPFGRDSRG
-820 TS
+820 TT

>member
-1 MKFIFDTLVDKSKYF
+1 MNNIFNFLVDKSKF
-16 VFLILVL
+16 FIFLLFAL
-23 SVISIFGLPRFQLD
+23 SIISIIGLPRFQLD

-49 DLKVYRENSRKYGS
+49 DLKIYRENSRKYGS

-74 NDIFSKNTQS
+74 KDIFTNETISLLENLVGK
-84 FLKDLVLELKGV
+84 LKEVD
-96 KGIRNVLSLF
+96 GISNVLSLF
-106 DVPLLNYNEQSISE
+106 DVPLLSYSEQSINE
-120 LAENVITLNTENID
+120 LAENVVTLSTDDVD
-134 LNKARR
+134 LTKAKY

-150 LLISNDLQTI
+150 LLISKDLKTI
-160 ALQMSLE
+160 ALQMTLK
-167 PNASY
+167 PNESY
-172 QSLISQRYD
+172 QKLISKRYE
-181 LLDSQSNLEDSNF
+181 LLDQKNLIE
-194 SEKLSIL
+194 EKSFKQDL
-201 ELKIETEK
+201 ESLDFQIEEQK
-209 KLNLLK
+209 QINL
-215 EGKIINEI
+215 INEATLI
-223 RSITNKYKQKGDI
+223 NEVRRITKDYEGYGEI
-236 YLGGGAMIAYD
+236 FLGGGAMIAHD
-247 TIQMIQQ
+247 TIKMIQQ
-254 DLITFGIAVFFMFVF
+254 DLFTFGVAVFFMFVL
-269 ILSLIFRQIRWV
+269 ILSIIFRQFRWV
-281 AIPLISAGLSALF
+281 IVPLVSAGLSALF

-335 TSKNTDLSHSESIKR
+335 TSKFNDISHNEALKR

-391 IFIAFIVSFLFFGTL
+391 IFIAFSVSFVFFGSL

-413 EKDSMIDYSSGFTT
+413 LKDTNIDYSSGFTT
-427 SINTFVVKFKNI
+427 WINSLVVRFKNI
-439 ILLVSILGFVLSL
+439 ILLISLLGFIFSIV
-452 IGINKLSVENKFID
+452 GINKLSVENKFID
-466 YFKPSTEIYKGLS
+466 YFKPTTEIYKGLS

-493 IITAPKDFS
+493 IISAPENNFENDYES
-502 PIGAETE
+502 
-509 FEDDFDDFGIETNE
+509 EDDFDDFGLETE
-523 YGYWYSTDNLSFLE
+523 QYGYWFNSQNLSYLE
-537 EIHDYLENRP
+537 EIHDYLEARP

-562 EIAKGEKLD
+562 EIVKGNKLD

-589 LLKSFISDNDN
+589 LLSSYISEDDN

-605 ARVIESLDGLNR
+605 ARVIESMDGLNR
-617 KNLINEVESDLIN
+617 KKLIEEVKNDLIKN
-630 EFNLSPDQFY
+630 YELTEDQFY

-660 GSLSIVFS
+660 GSLSIVFA
-668 AIFLMF
+668 AIFAMF
-674 IILFRSFYMALIS
+674 IILFRSLYMAIIA
-687 MIPNLLSAASVLG
+687 MIPNLLSASSVLG
-700 IIGWSGIPL
+700 IIGWSGIPI

-729 HYVHRFLKEYD
+729 HYVHRFLKEY
-740 LEKNYDLAIKNS
+740 EQNNNYDLAIKNS
-752 HATIGRA
+752 HSTIGRA

-772 ILITSNFNPSV
+772 ILVSSNFNPSV

-807 IRHFKPFGKNKHG
+807 IRHLKPFGRDSRG
-820 TS
+820 TT

>member
-1 MKFIFDTLVDKSKYF
+1 MNNIFNFLVDKSKF
-16 VFLILVL
+16 FIFLLFAL
-23 SVISIFGLPRFQLD
+23 SIISIIGLPRFQLD

-49 DLKVYRENSRKYGS
+49 DLKIYRENSRKYGS

-74 NDIFSKNTQS
+74 KNIFTNETISLLENLVGK
-84 FLKDLVLELKGV
+84 LKEVD
-96 KGIRNVLSLF
+96 GISNVLSLF
-106 DVPLLNYNEQSISE
+106 DVPLLSYSEQSINE
-120 LAENVITLNTENID
+120 LAENVVTLSTDDVD
-134 LNKARR
+134 LTKAKY

-150 LLISNDLQTI
+150 LLISKDLKTI
-160 ALQMSLE
+160 ALQMTLK
-167 PNASY
+167 PNESY
-172 QSLISQRYD
+172 QKLISKRYD
-181 LLDSQSNLEDSNF
+181 LLDQKDLIEEKSFKQDLESLDFQIEEQKQINL
-194 SEKLSIL
+194 
-201 ELKIETEK
+201 
-209 KLNLLK
+209 
-215 EGKIINEI
+215 INEATLI
-223 RSITNKYKQKGDI
+223 NEVRRITKDYEGYGEI
-236 YLGGGAMIAYD
+236 FLGGGAMIAHD
-247 TIQMIQQ
+247 TIKMIQQ
-254 DLITFGIAVFFMFVF
+254 DLFTFGVAVFFMFVL
-269 ILSLIFRQIRWV
+269 ILSIIFRQFRWV
-281 AIPLISAGLSALF
+281 IVPLVSAGLSALF
-294 TTGLISWMG
+294 TTGLISWIG

-335 TSKNTDLSHSESIKR
+335 TSKFNDISHNEALKR

-391 IFIAFIVSFLFFGTL
+391 IFIAFSVSFVFFGSL

-413 EKDSMIDYSSGFTT
+413 LKDTNIDYSSGFTT
-427 SINTFVVKFKNI
+427 WINSLVVRSKNI
-439 ILLVSILGFVLSL
+439 ILLISLLGFIFSIV
-452 IGINKLSVENKFID
+452 GINKLSVENKFID
-466 YFKPSTEIYKGLS
+466 YFKPTTEIYKGLS

-493 IITAPKDFS
+493 IISAPENNFENDYES
-502 PIGAETE
+502 
-509 FEDDFDDFGIETNE
+509 EDDFDDFGLETE
-523 YGYWYSTDNLSFLE
+523 QYGYWFNSQNLSYLE
-537 EIHDYLENRP
+537 EIHDYLEARP

-562 EIAKGEKLD
+562 EIVKGNKLD

-589 LLKSFISDNDN
+589 LLSSFISEDDN

-605 ARVIESLDGLNR
+605 ARVIESMDGLNR
-617 KNLINEVESDLIN
+617 KNLIEEVKNDLIKN
-630 EFNLSPDQFY
+630 YELTEDQFY

-660 GSLSIVFS
+660 GSLSIVFA
-668 AIFLMF
+668 AIFAMF
-674 IILFRSFYMALIS
+674 IILFRSLYMAIIA
-687 MIPNLLSAASVLG
+687 MIPNLLSASSVLG
-700 IIGWSGIPL
+700 IIGWSGIPI

-729 HYVHRFLKEYD
+729 HYVHRFLKEY
-740 LEKNYDLAIKNS
+740 EQNNNYDLAIKNS
-752 HATIGRA
+752 HSTIGRA

-772 ILITSNFNPSV
+772 ILVSSNFNPSV

-807 IRHFKPFGKNKHG
+807 IRHLKPFGRDSRG
-820 TS
+820 TT

>member
-1 MKFIFDTLVDKSKYF
+1 MNILFNFLVDKSKLF
-16 VFLILVL
+16 IFLLILL
-23 SVISIFGLPRFQLD
+23 SLVSLLGLPKFQLD
-37 ASSDTLLLDNDP
+37 ASSDTLLLDSDP
-49 DLKVYRENSRKYGS
+49 DLKTYRENSRKYGS

-74 NDIFSKNTQS
+74 KDIFTIETISLLKNLVAD
-84 FLKDLVLELKGV
+84 LKKVN
-96 KGIRNVLSLF
+96 GIKNVLSLF
-106 DVPLLNYNEQSISE
+106 DVPLLKYREQSISE
-120 LAENVITLNTENID
+120 LAENIVTLSTNNVN
-134 LNKARR
+134 LNKAKY

-150 LLISNDLQTI
+150 LLISEDLKTV
-160 ALQMSLE
+160 AFQMSLE
-167 PNASY
+167 QNKEY
-172 QSLISQRYD
+172 QNLISERYD
-181 LLDSQSNLEDSNF
+181 LLDQKNSLEEQIFKTNLENLDLRIDEQKKIN
-194 SEKLSIL
+194 LSKEAIL
-201 ELKIETEK
+201 
-209 KLNLLK
+209 
-215 EGKIINEI
+215 INEV
-223 RSITNKYKQKGDI
+223 REITNNFKDQGEI
-236 YLGGGAMIAYD
+236 FLGGGAMIAHD
-247 TIQMIQQ
+247 TIEMIQQ
-254 DLITFGIAVFFMFVF
+254 DLLTFGMAVFFMFVLV
-269 ILSLIFRQIRWV
+269 LSLIFRQFRWV
-281 AIPLISAGLSALF
+281 VIPLTSAGLSALF

-335 TSKNTDLSHSESIKR
+335 TSRFSELSHNEALKR

-391 IFIAFIVSFLFFGTL
+391 ISIAFTVSFIFFGSL
-406 ASLMNKN
+406 ASLMEKN
-413 EKDSMIDYSSGFTT
+413 IKDTKVDYSSGFT
-427 SINTFVVKFKNI
+427 SWINSLVVRSKNI
-439 ILLVSILGFVLSL
+439 ILLVSLLGFIFALV
-452 IGINKLSVENKFID
+452 GINKLSVENKFID
-466 YFKPSTEIYKGLS
+466 YFKPTTEIYQGLS
-479 LIDKKLGGTAPLDI
+479 LIDQKLGGTAPLDI
-493 IITAPKDFS
+493 IISAPESELGTND
-502 PIGAETE
+502 E
-509 FEDDFDDFGIETNE
+509 FEEDFDDFGIETEE
-523 YGYWYSTDNLSFLE
+523 YGYWFNSQNLAYLE
-537 EIHDYLENRP
+537 DIHDYLESRP

-562 EIAKGEKLD
+562 EIAKGEALD

-589 LLKSFISDNDN
+589 LLSSYISEDDN

-605 ARVIESLDGLNR
+605 ARVIESMDGLNR
-617 KNLINEVESDLIN
+617 KILIEEVKKDLIQN
-630 EFNLSPDQFY
+630 YNLSEEQFY

-660 GSLSIVFS
+660 GSLTIVFS
-668 AIFLMF
+668 AIFIMF
-674 IILFRSFYMALIS
+674 IILFRSLNMALIA
-687 MIPNLLSAASVLG
+687 MVPNILSAASVLG

-709 DIMTVTV
+709 DVMTVTV

-740 LEKNYDLAIKNS
+740 LQKNYDLAIKNS

-772 ILITSNFNPSV
+772 ILVSSNFNPSV

-790 FSMIVAI
+790 FSMVVAI

-807 IRHFKPFGKNKHG
+807 IRHLKPFGRKING
-820 TS
+820 ST

>member
-1 MKFIFDTLVDKSKYF
+1 MNSLFNFLVDKSKF
-16 VFLILVL
+16 FIFIIILL
-23 SVISIFGLPRFQLD
+23 SLVSILGLPKFQLD

-63 SDFLVIAFTPN
+63 SDFLVIAFTPDK
-74 NDIFSKNTQS
+74 DIFSSETISLLKKLESNLKNI
-84 FLKDLVLELKGV
+84 D
-96 KGIRNVLSLF
+96 GIQNVLSLL
-106 DVPLLNYNEQSISE
+106 DVPLLSYSEQSINE
-120 LAENVITLNTENID
+120 LADNLVTLSTENVD
-134 LNKARR
+134 LVKAKK
-140 EFETNEVYRG
+140 EFEINEVYRG
-150 LLISNDLQTI
+150 LLISEDLKTI
-160 ALQMSLE
+160 AFQMTLE
-167 PNASY
+167 PNDEF
-172 QSLISQRYD
+172 QNLISDRYD
-181 LLDSQSNLEDSNF
+181 LLDSKNTLDNEIFSKNLENLDLKIDNQKKINLSKEAILINDIRNISNLYKD
-194 SEKLSIL
+194 K
-201 ELKIETEK
+201 
-209 KLNLLK
+209 
-215 EGKIINEI
+215 GEI
-223 RSITNKYKQKGDI
+223 F
-236 YLGGGAMIAYD
+236 LGGGAMIAHD
-247 TIQMIQQ
+247 TIKMIQQ
-254 DLITFGIAVFFMFVF
+254 DLFTFGVAVFFMFVL
-269 ILSLIFRQIRWV
+269 ILSLIFRQFRWV
-281 AIPLISAGLSALF
+281 VIPLTSAGLSALF
-294 TTGLISWMG
+294 TTGLISWLG

-335 TSKNTDLSHSESIKR
+335 TSKFNELSHEDALKK

-391 IFIAFIVSFLFFGTL
+391 ISIAFIVSFVFFGSL
-406 ASLMNKN
+406 SSLMGKN
-413 EKDSMIDYSSGFTT
+413 LKDTQIDYSSGFTT
-427 SINTFVVKFKNI
+427 WINSLVVRFKNI
-439 ILLVSILGFVLSL
+439 ILLISLLAFIFAFV
-452 IGINKLSVENKFID
+452 GINKLSVENKFID

-493 IITAPKDFS
+493 IISAPKEDINLEDDF
-502 PIGAETE
+502 
-509 FEDDFDDFGIETNE
+509 DDFDDFGIETDE
-523 YGYWYSTDNLSFLE
+523 YGYWFNSQNLGRLE
-537 EIHDYLENRP
+537 EIHDYLEGRP
-547 EIGKVLSVSSAIKLA
+547 EIGKVLSVSSATKLA
-562 EIAKGEKLD
+562 EIVKGEKLD

-589 LLKSFISDNDN
+589 LLSSYISDDDN

-617 KNLINEVESDLIN
+617 KNLIEEVKKDLVNNFELNE
-630 EFNLSPDQFY
+630 DQFY

-660 GSLSIVFS
+660 GSLLIVFT

-674 IILFRSFYMALIS
+674 IVLFRSFYMALIA

-700 IIGWSGIPL
+700 IIGWSGIPI

-729 HYVHRFLKEYD
+729 HYVHRFLKEY
-740 LEKNYDLAIKNS
+740 EQEQNYDLAIKNS
-752 HATIGRA
+752 HSTIGRA

-772 ILITSNFNPSV
+772 ILVSSNFNPSV

-807 IRHFKPFGKNKHG
+807 IRHLKPFGRI
-820 TS
+820 

>member
-1 MKFIFDTLVDKSKYF
+1 MNSLFNFLVDKSKF
-16 VFLILVL
+16 FIFIIILL
-23 SVISIFGLPRFQLD
+23 SLVSILGLPKFQLD

-63 SDFLVIAFTPN
+63 SDFLVIAFTPDK
-74 NDIFSKNTQS
+74 DIFSSETISLLKKLESNLKNI
-84 FLKDLVLELKGV
+84 D
-96 KGIRNVLSLF
+96 GIQNVLSLL
-106 DVPLLNYNEQSISE
+106 DVPLLSYSEQSINE
-120 LAENVITLNTENID
+120 LADNLVTLSTENVD
-134 LNKARR
+134 LVKAKK
-140 EFETNEVYRG
+140 EFEINEVYRG
-150 LLISNDLQTI
+150 LLISEDLKTI
-160 ALQMSLE
+160 AFQMTLE
-167 PNASY
+167 PNDEF
-172 QSLISQRYD
+172 QNLISDRYD
-181 LLDSQSNLEDSNF
+181 LLDSKNTLDSEIFSKNLENLDLKIDNQKKINLSKEAILINDIRNISNLYKD
-194 SEKLSIL
+194 K
-201 ELKIETEK
+201 
-209 KLNLLK
+209 
-215 EGKIINEI
+215 GEI
-223 RSITNKYKQKGDI
+223 F
-236 YLGGGAMIAYD
+236 LGGGAMIAHD
-247 TIQMIQQ
+247 TIKMIQQ
-254 DLITFGIAVFFMFVF
+254 DLFTFGVAVFFMFVL
-269 ILSLIFRQIRWV
+269 ILSLIFRQFRWV
-281 AIPLISAGLSALF
+281 VIPLTSAGLSALF
-294 TTGLISWMG
+294 TTGLISWLG

-335 TSKNTDLSHSESIKR
+335 TSNFNDLSHEDALKK

-391 IFIAFIVSFLFFGTL
+391 ISIAFIVSFVFFGSL
-406 ASLMNKN
+406 SSLMGKN
-413 EKDSMIDYSSGFTT
+413 LKDTQIDYSSGFTT
-427 SINTFVVKFKNI
+427 WINSLVVRFKNL
-439 ILLVSILGFVLSL
+439 ILLISLLAFIFAFV
-452 IGINKLSVENKFID
+452 GINKLSVENKFID

-493 IITAPKDFS
+493 IISAPKEDINLEDDF
-502 PIGAETE
+502 
-509 FEDDFDDFGIETNE
+509 DDFDDFGIETDD
-523 YGYWYSTDNLSFLE
+523 YGYWFNSQNLGRLE
-537 EIHDYLENRP
+537 EIHDYLEGRP
-547 EIGKVLSVSSAIKLA
+547 EIGKVLSVSSATKLA
-562 EIAKGEKLD
+562 EIVKGEKLD

-589 LLKSFISDNDN
+589 LLSSYISDDDN

-617 KNLINEVESDLIN
+617 KNLIEEVKKDLVNNFELNE
-630 EFNLSPDQFY
+630 DQFY

-660 GSLSIVFS
+660 GSLLIVFS

-674 IILFRSFYMALIS
+674 IVLFRSFYMALIA

-700 IIGWSGIPL
+700 IIGWSGIPI

-729 HYVHRFLKEYD
+729 HYVHRFLKEY
-740 LEKNYDLAIKNS
+740 EQEQNYDLAIKNS
-752 HATIGRA
+752 HSTIGRA

-772 ILITSNFNPSV
+772 ILVSSNFNPSV

-807 IRHFKPFGKNKHG
+807 IRHLKPFGRN
-820 TS
+820 

>member
-1 MKFIFDTLVDKSKYF
+1 MNNIFNFLVDKSKF
-16 VFLILVL
+16 FIFLLFAL
-23 SVISIFGLPRFQLD
+23 SIISIIGLPRFQLD

-49 DLKVYRENSRKYGS
+49 DLKIYRENSRKYGS

-74 NDIFSKNTQS
+74 KDIFTNETISLLENLVGK
-84 FLKDLVLELKGV
+84 LKEVD
-96 KGIRNVLSLF
+96 GISNVLSLF
-106 DVPLLNYNEQSISE
+106 DVPLLSYSEQSINE
-120 LAENVITLNTENID
+120 LAENVVTLSTDDVD
-134 LNKARR
+134 LTKAKY

-150 LLISNDLQTI
+150 LLISKDLKTI
-160 ALQMSLE
+160 ALQMTLK
-167 PNASY
+167 PNESY
-172 QSLISQRYD
+172 QKLISKRYE
-181 LLDSQSNLEDSNF
+181 LLDQKDLIEEKSFKQDLESLDFQIEEQKQINL
-194 SEKLSIL
+194 
-201 ELKIETEK
+201 
-209 KLNLLK
+209 
-215 EGKIINEI
+215 INEATLI
-223 RSITNKYKQKGDI
+223 NEVRRITKDYEGYGEI
-236 YLGGGAMIAYD
+236 FLGGGAMIAHD
-247 TIQMIQQ
+247 TIKMIQQ
-254 DLITFGIAVFFMFVF
+254 DLFTFGVAVFFMFVL
-269 ILSLIFRQIRWV
+269 ILSIIFRQFRWV
-281 AIPLISAGLSALF
+281 IVPLVSAGLSALF
-294 TTGLISWMG
+294 TTGLISWIG

-335 TSKNTDLSHSESIKR
+335 TSKFNDISHNEALKR

-391 IFIAFIVSFLFFGTL
+391 IFIAFSVSFVFFGSL

-413 EKDSMIDYSSGFTT
+413 LKDTNIDYSSGFTT
-427 SINTFVVKFKNI
+427 WINSLVVRFKNI
-439 ILLVSILGFVLSL
+439 ILLISLLGFIFSIV
-452 IGINKLSVENKFID
+452 GINKLSVENKFID
-466 YFKPSTEIYKGLS
+466 YFKPTTEIYKGLS

-493 IITAPKDFS
+493 IISAPENNFENDYES
-502 PIGAETE
+502 
-509 FEDDFDDFGIETNE
+509 EDDFDDFGLETE
-523 YGYWYSTDNLSFLE
+523 QYGYWFNSQNLSYLE
-537 EIHDYLENRP
+537 EIHDYLEARP

-562 EIAKGEKLD
+562 EIVKGNKLD

-589 LLKSFISDNDN
+589 LLSSYISEDDN

-605 ARVIESLDGLNR
+605 ARVIESMDGLNR
-617 KNLINEVESDLIN
+617 KNLIEEVKNDLIKDY
-630 EFNLSPDQFY
+630 ELTEDQFY

-660 GSLSIVFS
+660 GSLSIVFA
-668 AIFLMF
+668 AIFAMF
-674 IILFRSFYMALIS
+674 IILFRSLYMAIIA
-687 MIPNLLSAASVLG
+687 MIPNLLSASSVLG
-700 IIGWSGIPL
+700 IIGWSGIPI

-729 HYVHRFLKEYD
+729 HYVHRFLKEY
-740 LEKNYDLAIKNS
+740 EQNNNYDLAIKNS
-752 HATIGRA
+752 HSTIGRA

-772 ILITSNFNPSV
+772 ILVSSNFNPSV

-807 IRHFKPFGKNKHG
+807 IRHLKPFGRDSRG
-820 TS
+820 TT